1 MIPILFSADA
11 TSFNNNGLGALADCT
26 SCKVTEKRNGEYILT
41 MQYPLDGIHFKDI
54 QKSCIIWVKP
64 SDGANNQAF
73 RIYKTKKPIN
83 GIVTIEAEHISY
95 QLSMIP
101 TMPFTAESASAALQG
116 LKTNAAE
123 PCPFFFYTDKQ
134 TIATYT
140 QEQPAS
146 IRSRLGG
153 VSGSILDVYGGEYEF
168 DNYDVHLWA
177 NRGSDKGVT
186 IRYGKNLIDLKQE
199 ENIQNVVTGVVP
211 FFANEETLVTLPEK
225 VVESEYVDLY
235 PYPRTVILDLSSEWT
250 DEVPTVEQLRQRAQK
265 YIEDND
271 IGIPKVSIDVSF
283 IALWQTEEY
292 KDIAPLERVNLCDT
306 VTIKFE
312 KLGIEAKAKV
322 ISTEYDVL
330 RERYT
335 KIEVGDAKST
345 LATTIVNIDSTTNTK
360 IQTATSFLQKAIVHA
375 TDMITGGLGGYVYL
389 KPNADG
395 YPEEILIM
403 DSPDIETA
411 VNIWRWNKNG
421 LGFSSTGYTGQYGTA
436 ITSDGKI
443 VADYITAGTLNGDL
457 IQAGT
462 VNANALSAEAME
474 DLQLTHDYLPSN
486 KFSNR
491 SLWNTRFGDKVYFET
506 IEGKTYLV
514 LDGTEL
520 SSFSDIAWA
529 RIATNAVGNINFNVY
544 VKYHVDRSVAIS
556 TQRFYHVTYYNS
568 AQESGWINWWNL
580 SAQTLDTDR
589 DYTWNQNINIS
600 NIDSSME
607 STMFGLYFIP
617 GAKLY
622 LEELEI
628 TSLSG
633 TYVSAGMTFTSAGL
647 KIVTQE
653 IEGYGEHSYI
663 PYDAMANVDRWK
675 IVKALETDNPTVSHE
690 TITVDGT
697 SYDAIVIDGSNV
709 SPNYESGTYA
719 YLETDIIGSPSINC
733 KYHYQANIDIA
744 PATFTIIGYANG
756 ESSSG
761 QVEQIFYNF
770 VDAPNVIVAGT
781 DYTYDQTSTPSL
793 SIDYYRKKA
802 RMCFMFHSGA
812 KLYIYGLS
820 MTSPGNS
827 YKKASLSYTADGLD
841 SVVQNGSVIS
851 SINQSAEA
859 VTIEARKLNLTGDLT
874 LKGQFTAIDPTDT
887 SNYVDML
894 HGEIAVINQ
903 GETIFTIDANPL
915 IGSKAGIFFGNPEDT
930 SELYSHTHLDNEQV
944 STPGLMGYSTGDHQ
958 SDLSDVDT
966 SLVSEGT
973 ARFYGGISVS
983 SDPTQTSGVT
993 IINSFRNA
1001 TQFFGNVY
1009 NSSGGT
1015 QFVSDRRKKRNI
1027 VDLAVKRA
1035 RSFIMALKP
1044 VKYKFTKDIST
1055 SDRYHHG
1062 FIAQDVKKA
1071 MPEDWG
1077 LYCVNKENDFIGLRY
1092 DEFIADMIAVIQD
1105 HERRIQNLEDEL
1117 KRSKK

>member
-140 QEQPAS
+140 QDQPAS

-153 VSGSILDVYGGEYEF
+153 VSGSVLDVYGGEYEF

-306 VTIKFE
+306 VTIIFE

-345 LATTIVNIDSTTNTK
+345 LATTIVNIDSTTNSK
-360 IQTATSFLQKAIVHA
+360 IQSATSFLQKAIVHA

-421 LGFSSTGYTGQYGTA
+421 LGFSSNGYAGPYGTA
-436 ITSDGKI
+436 ITSDGQI

-462 VNANALSAEAME
+462 VNTSALSVEAQE
-474 DLQLTHDYLPSN
+474 DLQ
-486 KFSNR
+486 
-491 SLWNTRFGDKVYFET
+491 
-506 IEGKTYLV
+506 
-514 LDGTEL
+514 
-520 SSFSDIAWA
+520 
-529 RIATNAVGNINFNVY
+529 
-544 VKYHVDRSVAIS
+544 AI
-556 TQRFYHVTYYNS
+556 HN
-568 AQESGWINWWNL
+568 
-580 SAQTLDTDR
+580 
-589 DYTWNQNINIS
+589 
-600 NIDSSME
+600 
-607 STMFGLYFIP
+607 
-617 GAKLY
+617 
-622 LEELEI
+622 
-628 TSLSG
+628 
-633 TYVSAGMTFTSAGL
+633 
-647 KIVTQE
+647 
-653 IEGYGEHSYI
+653 YI
-663 PYDAMANVDRWK
+663 PYDILENRARWEINAK
-675 IVKALETDNPTVSHE
+675 DIQLVTASVGQQDFDHCLRMDGSDISVYNPNYQCQFKTDFAGKPTIIIE
-690 TITVDGT
+690 FDWFIWDTITIPTQQFFYIWYYNKDRS
-697 SYDAIVIDGSNV
+697 SYWTTYFNING
-709 SPNYESGTYA
+709 GTYNSGEV
-719 YLETDIIGSPSINC
+719 YHGRWEYTFSDTCDIETYVPRFGFRFLPGTVTYI
-733 KYHYQANIDIA
+733 ANLTITGTTGNYNKA
-744 PATFTIIGYANG
+744 VVTTTATGLNTMVR
-756 ESSSG
+756 SG
-761 QVEQIFYNF
+761 
-770 VDAPNVIVAGT
+770 NVISA
-781 DYTYDQTSTPSL
+781 
-793 SIDYYRKKA
+793 
-802 RMCFMFHSGA
+802 
-812 KLYIYGLS
+812 
-820 MTSPGNS
+820 
-827 YKKASLSYTADGLD
+827 
-841 SVVQNGSVIS
+841 
-851 SINQSAEA
+851 INQSAESVSISA
-859 VTIEARKLNLTGDLT
+859 NKINLTGDLS
-874 LKGQFTAIDPTDT
+874 LRGDFTSYNSDDNTDYCFIDSGDI
-887 SNYVDML
+887 SFFQNGVN
-894 HGEIAVINQ
+894 V
-903 GETIFTIDANPL
+903 FTISSQAIL
-915 IGSKAGIFFGNPEDT
+915 GQYAGIFFGDVEDPSSMADYT
-930 SELYSHTHLDNEQV
+930 YIEQNLV
-944 STPGLMGYSTGDHQ
+944 STPLVYCKANGEFDGLTGYTLISEQAARFKSITVDDIYVTGDQ
-958 SDLSDVDT
+958 QLGS
-966 SLVSEGT
+966 
-973 ARFYGGISVS
+973 
-983 SDPTQTSGVT
+983 
-993 IINSFRNA
+993 SFRGTVSFYSSVFNA
-1001 TQFFGNVY
+1001 G
-1009 NSSGGT
+1009 GGT
-1015 QFVSDRRKKRNI
+1015 EFISDRRKKRNI
-1027 VDLAVKRA
+1027 VDLAVKKA

-1077 LYCVNKENDFIGLRY
+1077 IYCENKDLDRIGLRY
-1092 DEFIADMIAVIQD
+1092 DEFIADMIVVIQD
-1105 HERRIQNLEDEL
+1105 HEKRIQKLEDAL

>member
-1 MIPILFSADA
+1 MIPILFSADS

-64 SDGANNQAF
+64 SDGANYQAF

-153 VSGSILDVYGGEYEF
+153 VSGSILDIYGGEYEF

-211 FFANEETLVTLPEK
+211 FFANEDTLVTLPEK

-283 IALWQTEEY
+283 IALWQTQEY

-306 VTIKFE
+306 VTIIFE

-360 IQTATSFLQKAIVHA
+360 IQTATSFLQKAIIHA

-389 KPNADG
+389 KPNANG

-421 LGFSSTGYTGQYGTA
+421 LGFSSNGYAGPYGTA
-436 ITSDGKI
+436 ITSDGQI

-462 VNANALSAEAME
+462 VNTSALSVEAQE
-474 DLQLTHDYLPSN
+474 DLQ
-486 KFSNR
+486 
-491 SLWNTRFGDKVYFET
+491 
-506 IEGKTYLV
+506 
-514 LDGTEL
+514 
-520 SSFSDIAWA
+520 
-529 RIATNAVGNINFNVY
+529 
-544 VKYHVDRSVAIS
+544 AI
-556 TQRFYHVTYYNS
+556 HN
-568 AQESGWINWWNL
+568 
-580 SAQTLDTDR
+580 
-589 DYTWNQNINIS
+589 
-600 NIDSSME
+600 
-607 STMFGLYFIP
+607 
-617 GAKLY
+617 
-622 LEELEI
+622 
-628 TSLSG
+628 
-633 TYVSAGMTFTSAGL
+633 
-647 KIVTQE
+647 
-653 IEGYGEHSYI
+653 YI
-663 PYDAMANVDRWK
+663 PYDVLENRARWEINAK
-675 IVKALETDNPTVSHE
+675 DIQLVSASVGQQDFDHCLRMDGSDISVYNPNYQCQFKTDFAGKPTIVIEFDWFIWD
-690 TITVDGT
+690 TITIPTQQFFYIWYYNKDRS
-697 SYDAIVIDGSNV
+697 SYWTTYFNIDG
-709 SPNYESGTYA
+709 GTYNSGEV
-719 YLETDIIGSPSINC
+719 YHGKWEYTFSDTCDIETYVPRFGFRFLPGTVTYIANLSITGTTGNYN
-733 KYHYQANIDIA
+733 KAVVTTT
-744 PATFTIIGYANG
+744 ATGLNTMVR
-756 ESSSG
+756 SG
-761 QVEQIFYNF
+761 
-770 VDAPNVIVAGT
+770 NVISA
-781 DYTYDQTSTPSL
+781 
-793 SIDYYRKKA
+793 
-802 RMCFMFHSGA
+802 
-812 KLYIYGLS
+812 
-820 MTSPGNS
+820 
-827 YKKASLSYTADGLD
+827 
-841 SVVQNGSVIS
+841 
-851 SINQSAEA
+851 INQSAESVSISA
-859 VTIEARKLNLTGDLT
+859 NKINLTGDLS
-874 LKGQFTAIDPTDT
+874 LRGDFTSYNSDDNTDYCFIDSGDI
-887 SNYVDML
+887 SFFQNGVN
-894 HGEIAVINQ
+894 V
-903 GETIFTIDANPL
+903 FTISSQAIL
-915 IGSKAGIFFGNPEDT
+915 GQYAGIFFGDVEDPSSMADYT
-930 SELYSHTHLDNEQV
+930 YIEQNLVCAPLVYCKANGDFDGLTGYTLISEQAARFKSITVDDIYV
-944 STPGLMGYSTGDHQ
+944 TGDQQLGSSFHG
-958 SDLSDVDT
+958 T
-966 SLVSEGT
+966 VS
-973 ARFYGGISVS
+973 FYASV
-983 SDPTQTSGVT
+983 
-993 IINSFRNA
+993 FNA
-1001 TQFFGNVY
+1001 
-1009 NSSGGT
+1009 SGGT
-1015 QFVSDRRKKRNI
+1015 EFISDRRKKRNI

-1077 LYCVNKENDFIGLRY
+1077 IYCENKDLDRIGLRY
-1092 DEFIADMIAVIQD
+1092 DEFIADMVAVIQD
-1105 HERRIQNLEDEL
+1105 HEKRIQKLEDAL

>member
-116 LKTNAAE
+116 LKINAAE

-168 DNYDVHLWA
+168 DNYNVHLWA
-177 NRGSDKGVT
+177 NRGSDNGVT

-211 FFANEETLVTLPEK
+211 FFANEDTLVTLPEK

-283 IALWQTEEY
+283 IALWQTQEY

-306 VTIKFE
+306 VTIIFE

-403 DSPDIETA
+403 DSPNIETA

-421 LGFSSTGYTGQYGTA
+421 LGFSSNGYAGPYGTA
-436 ITSDGKI
+436 ITSDGQI

-462 VNANALSAEAME
+462 VNTSALSVEAQE
-474 DLQLTHDYLPSN
+474 DLQ
-486 KFSNR
+486 
-491 SLWNTRFGDKVYFET
+491 
-506 IEGKTYLV
+506 
-514 LDGTEL
+514 
-520 SSFSDIAWA
+520 
-529 RIATNAVGNINFNVY
+529 
-544 VKYHVDRSVAIS
+544 AI
-556 TQRFYHVTYYNS
+556 
-568 AQESGWINWWNL
+568 
-580 SAQTLDTDR
+580 
-589 DYTWNQNINIS
+589 
-600 NIDSSME
+600 
-607 STMFGLYFIP
+607 
-617 GAKLY
+617 
-622 LEELEI
+622 
-628 TSLSG
+628 
-633 TYVSAGMTFTSAGL
+633 
-647 KIVTQE
+647 
-653 IEGYGEHSYI
+653 HSYI
-663 PYDAMANVDRWK
+663 PYDVLENRARWEINAK
-675 IVKALETDNPTVSHE
+675 DIQLVSASVGQQDFDHCLRMDGSDISVYNPNYQCQFKTDFAGKPTIVIEFDWFICD
-690 TITVDGT
+690 TITIPTQQFFYIWYYNKDRS
-697 SYDAIVIDGSNV
+697 SYWTTYFNIDG
-709 SPNYESGTYA
+709 GTYNSGEVHHVKWE
-719 YLETDIIGSPSINC
+719 YTFSDTCDIETYVPRFGFRFLPGTVTYIANLSITGTTGNYN
-733 KYHYQANIDIA
+733 KAVVTTT
-744 PATFTIIGYANG
+744 ATGLNTMVR
-756 ESSSG
+756 SG
-761 QVEQIFYNF
+761 
-770 VDAPNVIVAGT
+770 NVISA
-781 DYTYDQTSTPSL
+781 
-793 SIDYYRKKA
+793 
-802 RMCFMFHSGA
+802 
-812 KLYIYGLS
+812 
-820 MTSPGNS
+820 
-827 YKKASLSYTADGLD
+827 
-841 SVVQNGSVIS
+841 
-851 SINQSAEA
+851 INQSAESVSISA
-859 VTIEARKLNLTGDLT
+859 NKINLTGDLS
-874 LKGQFTAIDPTDT
+874 LRGDFTSYNSDDNTDYCFIDSGDI
-887 SNYVDML
+887 SFFQNGVN
-894 HGEIAVINQ
+894 V
-903 GETIFTIDANPL
+903 FTISSQAIL
-915 IGSKAGIFFGNPEDT
+915 GQYAGIFFGDVEDPSSMADYT
-930 SELYSHTHLDNEQV
+930 YIEQNLV
-944 STPGLMGYSTGDHQ
+944 STPLVYCKANGEFQGVTGYTLISEQAARFKSITVDDIYVTGDQ
-958 SDLSDVDT
+958 QLGS
-966 SLVSEGT
+966 
-973 ARFYGGISVS
+973 
-983 SDPTQTSGVT
+983 
-993 IINSFRNA
+993 SFRGTVSFYASVFNA
-1001 TQFFGNVY
+1001 G
-1009 NSSGGT
+1009 GGT
-1015 QFVSDRRKKRNI
+1015 EFISDRRKKRNI
-1027 VDLAVKRA
+1027 VDLAVKKA

-1055 SDRYHHG
+1055 SNRYHHG

-1077 LYCVNKENDFIGLRY
+1077 LYCENKELDRIGLRY

-1105 HERRIQNLEDEL
+1105 HERRIQKLEDEL

>member
-41 MQYPLDGIHFKDI
+41 MQYPLNGIHFKDI

-306 VTIKFE
+306 VTIIFE

-322 ISTEYDVL
+322 ISIEYDVL

-403 DSPDIETA
+403 DSPNIETA

-421 LGFSSTGYTGQYGTA
+421 LGFSSNGYAGPYGTA
-436 ITSDGKI
+436 ITSDGQI

-462 VNANALSAEAME
+462 VNTSALSVEAQE
-474 DLQLTHDYLPSN
+474 DLQ
-486 KFSNR
+486 
-491 SLWNTRFGDKVYFET
+491 
-506 IEGKTYLV
+506 
-514 LDGTEL
+514 
-520 SSFSDIAWA
+520 
-529 RIATNAVGNINFNVY
+529 
-544 VKYHVDRSVAIS
+544 AI
-556 TQRFYHVTYYNS
+556 HN
-568 AQESGWINWWNL
+568 
-580 SAQTLDTDR
+580 
-589 DYTWNQNINIS
+589 
-600 NIDSSME
+600 
-607 STMFGLYFIP
+607 
-617 GAKLY
+617 
-622 LEELEI
+622 
-628 TSLSG
+628 
-633 TYVSAGMTFTSAGL
+633 
-647 KIVTQE
+647 
-653 IEGYGEHSYI
+653 YI
-663 PYDAMANVDRWK
+663 PYDILENRARWEINAK
-675 IVKALETDNPTVSHE
+675 DIQLVSASVGQQDFDHCLRMDGSDISVYNPNYQCQFKTDFAGKPTIVIEFDWFIWD
-690 TITVDGT
+690 TITIPTQQFFYIWFYNKDRS
-697 SYDAIVIDGSNV
+697 SYWTTYFNIDG
-709 SPNYESGTYA
+709 GTYNSGEV
-719 YLETDIIGSPSINC
+719 YHVKWEHTFSDTCDIETYVPRFGFRFLPGTVTYIANLSITGTTGNYN
-733 KYHYQANIDIA
+733 KAVVTTT
-744 PATFTIIGYANG
+744 ATGLNTMVR
-756 ESSSG
+756 SG
-761 QVEQIFYNF
+761 
-770 VDAPNVIVAGT
+770 NVISA
-781 DYTYDQTSTPSL
+781 
-793 SIDYYRKKA
+793 
-802 RMCFMFHSGA
+802 
-812 KLYIYGLS
+812 
-820 MTSPGNS
+820 
-827 YKKASLSYTADGLD
+827 
-841 SVVQNGSVIS
+841 
-851 SINQSAEA
+851 INQSAESVSISA
-859 VTIEARKLNLTGDLT
+859 NKINLTGDLS
-874 LKGQFTAIDPTDT
+874 LRGDFTSYNSDDNTDYCFIDSGDI
-887 SNYVDML
+887 SFFQNGVN
-894 HGEIAVINQ
+894 V
-903 GETIFTIDANPL
+903 FTISSQAIL
-915 IGSKAGIFFGNPEDT
+915 GQYAGIFFGDVEDPSSMADYT
-930 SELYSHTHLDNEQV
+930 YIEQNLV
-944 STPGLMGYSTGDHQ
+944 STPLVYCKANGEFESETGYTLICEQ
-958 SDLSDVDT
+958 A
-966 SLVSEGT
+966 
-973 ARFYGGISVS
+973 ARFKSITVDDIY
-983 SDPTQTSGVT
+983 VT
-993 IINSFRNA
+993 GNQQLGSSFRGTVSFYSSVFNA
-1001 TQFFGNVY
+1001 G
-1009 NSSGGT
+1009 GGT
-1015 QFVSDRRKKRNI
+1015 EFISDRRKKRNI
-1027 VDLAVKRA
+1027 VDLAVKKA

-1044 VKYKFTKDIST
+1044 VKYKFTKDIS
-1055 SDRYHHG
+1055 SSNRYHHG

-1077 LYCVNKENDFIGLRY
+1077 IYCENKELDRIGLRY

-1105 HERRIQNLEDEL
+1105 HEKRIQKLEDAL

>member
-1 MIPILFSADA
+1 MIPILFSADT

-73 RIYKTKKPIN
+73 RIYKIKKPIN

-101 TMPFTAESASAALQG
+101 AMPFTAESASAALQG

-123 PCPFFFYTDKQ
+123 SCPFFFYTDKQ

-211 FFANEETLVTLPEK
+211 FFANEDTLVTLPEK

-265 YIEDND
+265 YIDDND

-292 KDIAPLERVNLCDT
+292 KDIAPLERIKLCDT
-306 VTIKFE
+306 VTVIFE

-322 ISTEYDVL
+322 IATEYDVL

-360 IQTATSFLQKAIVHA
+360 IQTATSYLQKAIVHA

-421 LGFSSTGYTGQYGTA
+421 LGFSSNGYAGAYGTA
-436 ITSDGKI
+436 ITSDGQI

-462 VNANALSAEAME
+462 VNTSALSVEAQE
-474 DLQLTHDYLPSN
+474 DLQ
-486 KFSNR
+486 
-491 SLWNTRFGDKVYFET
+491 
-506 IEGKTYLV
+506 
-514 LDGTEL
+514 
-520 SSFSDIAWA
+520 
-529 RIATNAVGNINFNVY
+529 
-544 VKYHVDRSVAIS
+544 AI
-556 TQRFYHVTYYNS
+556 HN
-568 AQESGWINWWNL
+568 
-580 SAQTLDTDR
+580 
-589 DYTWNQNINIS
+589 
-600 NIDSSME
+600 
-607 STMFGLYFIP
+607 
-617 GAKLY
+617 
-622 LEELEI
+622 
-628 TSLSG
+628 
-633 TYVSAGMTFTSAGL
+633 
-647 KIVTQE
+647 
-653 IEGYGEHSYI
+653 YI
-663 PYDAMANVDRWK
+663 PYDILENRARWEINAK
-675 IVKALETDNPTVSHE
+675 DIQLVTASVGQQDFDHCLRMDGSDISVYNPNYQCQFKTDFAGKPTIVIEFDWFIWD
-690 TITVDGT
+690 TITIPTQQFFYIWYYNKDRS
-697 SYDAIVIDGSNV
+697 SYWTTYFNIDG
-709 SPNYESGTYA
+709 GTYNSGEV
-719 YLETDIIGSPSINC
+719 YHGRWEYTFSDTCDIETYVPRFGFRFLPGTVTYIANLSITGTTGNYN
-733 KYHYQANIDIA
+733 KAVVTTT
-744 PATFTIIGYANG
+744 ATGLNTMVR
-756 ESSSG
+756 SG
-761 QVEQIFYNF
+761 
-770 VDAPNVIVAGT
+770 NVISA
-781 DYTYDQTSTPSL
+781 
-793 SIDYYRKKA
+793 
-802 RMCFMFHSGA
+802 
-812 KLYIYGLS
+812 
-820 MTSPGNS
+820 
-827 YKKASLSYTADGLD
+827 
-841 SVVQNGSVIS
+841 
-851 SINQSAEA
+851 INQSAESVSISA
-859 VTIEARKLNLTGDLT
+859 NKINLTGDLS
-874 LKGQFTAIDPTDT
+874 LRGDFTSYNSDDNTDYCFIDSGDI
-887 SNYVDML
+887 SFFQNGVN
-894 HGEIAVINQ
+894 V
-903 GETIFTIDANPL
+903 FTISSQAIL
-915 IGSKAGIFFGNPEDT
+915 GQYAGIFFGDVEDPSSMADYT
-930 SELYSHTHLDNEQV
+930 YIEQNLV
-944 STPGLMGYSTGDHQ
+944 STPLVYCKANGEFQGETGYTLICEQ
-958 SDLSDVDT
+958 A
-966 SLVSEGT
+966 
-973 ARFYGGISVS
+973 ARFKSITVDDIY
-983 SDPTQTSGVT
+983 VT
-993 IINSFRNA
+993 GNQQLGSSFRGTVSFYSSVFNA
-1001 TQFFGNVY
+1001 G
-1009 NSSGGT
+1009 GGT
-1015 QFVSDRRKKRNI
+1015 EFISDRRKKRNI
-1027 VDLAVKRA
+1027 VDLAVKKA

-1055 SDRYHHG
+1055 SNRYHHG

-1077 LYCVNKENDFIGLRY
+1077 IYCENKELDRIGLRY

-1105 HERRIQNLEDEL
+1105 HEKRIQKLEEEL

>member
-54 QKSCIIWVKP
+54 QKSCIILVKP

-73 RIYKTKKPIN
+73 RVYKTKKPIN

-211 FFANEETLVTLPEK
+211 FFANEDTLVTLPEK
-225 VVESEYVDLY
+225 VVESEYVNLY

-306 VTIKFE
+306 VTIIFE

-360 IQTATSFLQKAIVHA
+360 IQTATSFLQKAIIHA

-389 KPNADG
+389 KPNANG

-421 LGFSSTGYTGQYGTA
+421 LGFSSNGYSGPYGTA
-436 ITSDGKI
+436 ITSDGQI

-462 VNANALSAEAME
+462 VNTSALSVEAQE
-474 DLQLTHDYLPSN
+474 DLQ
-486 KFSNR
+486 
-491 SLWNTRFGDKVYFET
+491 
-506 IEGKTYLV
+506 
-514 LDGTEL
+514 
-520 SSFSDIAWA
+520 
-529 RIATNAVGNINFNVY
+529 
-544 VKYHVDRSVAIS
+544 AI
-556 TQRFYHVTYYNS
+556 HN
-568 AQESGWINWWNL
+568 
-580 SAQTLDTDR
+580 
-589 DYTWNQNINIS
+589 
-600 NIDSSME
+600 
-607 STMFGLYFIP
+607 
-617 GAKLY
+617 
-622 LEELEI
+622 
-628 TSLSG
+628 
-633 TYVSAGMTFTSAGL
+633 
-647 KIVTQE
+647 
-653 IEGYGEHSYI
+653 YI
-663 PYDAMANVDRWK
+663 PYDILENRARWEINAK
-675 IVKALETDNPTVSHE
+675 DIQLVSASVGQQDFDHCLRMDGSDISVYNPNYQCQFKTDFAGKPTIVIEFDWFIWD
-690 TITVDGT
+690 TITIPTQQFFYIWFYNKDRS
-697 SYDAIVIDGSNV
+697 SYWTTYFNIDG
-709 SPNYESGTYA
+709 GTYNSGEV
-719 YLETDIIGSPSINC
+719 YHVKWEYTFSDTCDIETYVPRFGFRFLPGTVTYIANLSITGTTGNYN
-733 KYHYQANIDIA
+733 KAVVTTT
-744 PATFTIIGYANG
+744 ATGLNTMVR
-756 ESSSG
+756 SG
-761 QVEQIFYNF
+761 
-770 VDAPNVIVAGT
+770 NVISA
-781 DYTYDQTSTPSL
+781 
-793 SIDYYRKKA
+793 
-802 RMCFMFHSGA
+802 
-812 KLYIYGLS
+812 
-820 MTSPGNS
+820 
-827 YKKASLSYTADGLD
+827 
-841 SVVQNGSVIS
+841 
-851 SINQSAEA
+851 INQSAESVSISA
-859 VTIEARKLNLTGDLT
+859 NKINLTGDLS
-874 LKGQFTAIDPTDT
+874 LRGDFTSYNSDDNTDYCFID
-887 SNYVDML
+887 SGDMSFFQN
-894 HGEIAVINQ
+894 GVNV
-903 GETIFTIDANPL
+903 FTISSQAIL
-915 IGSKAGIFFGNPEDT
+915 GQYAGIFFGDVEDPSSMADYT
-930 SELYSHTHLDNEQV
+930 YIEQNLV
-944 STPGLMGYSTGDHQ
+944 STPLVYCKANGEFEGVTGYTLICEQAARFKSITVDDIYVTGDQ
-958 SDLSDVDT
+958 QLGS
-966 SLVSEGT
+966 
-973 ARFYGGISVS
+973 
-983 SDPTQTSGVT
+983 
-993 IINSFRNA
+993 SFRGTVSFYASVFNA
-1001 TQFFGNVY
+1001 
-1009 NSSGGT
+1009 SGGT
-1015 QFVSDRRKKRNI
+1015 EFISDRRKKRNI

-1055 SDRYHHG
+1055 SNRYHHG

-1077 LYCVNKENDFIGLRY
+1077 IYCENKDFDRICLRY
-1092 DEFIADMIAVIQD
+1092 DEFIADMVAVIQD
-1105 HERRIQNLEDEL
+1105 HEKRIQKLEDDL

>member
-54 QKSCIIWVKP
+54 QKSCIILVKP

-73 RIYKTKKPIN
+73 RVYKTKKPIN

-186 IRYGKNLIDLKQE
+186 IRYGKNLTDLKQE

-211 FFANEETLVTLPEK
+211 FFANEDTLVTLPEK

-283 IALWQTEEY
+283 IALWQTQEY

-306 VTIKFE
+306 VTIIFE

-360 IQTATSFLQKAIVHA
+360 IQTATSFLQKAIIHA

-389 KPNADG
+389 KPNANG

-421 LGFSSTGYTGQYGTA
+421 LGFSSNGYAGPYGTA
-436 ITSDGKI
+436 ITSDGQI

-462 VNANALSAEAME
+462 VNTSALSVEAQE
-474 DLQLTHDYLPSN
+474 DLQ
-486 KFSNR
+486 
-491 SLWNTRFGDKVYFET
+491 
-506 IEGKTYLV
+506 
-514 LDGTEL
+514 
-520 SSFSDIAWA
+520 
-529 RIATNAVGNINFNVY
+529 
-544 VKYHVDRSVAIS
+544 AI
-556 TQRFYHVTYYNS
+556 HN
-568 AQESGWINWWNL
+568 
-580 SAQTLDTDR
+580 
-589 DYTWNQNINIS
+589 
-600 NIDSSME
+600 
-607 STMFGLYFIP
+607 
-617 GAKLY
+617 
-622 LEELEI
+622 
-628 TSLSG
+628 
-633 TYVSAGMTFTSAGL
+633 
-647 KIVTQE
+647 
-653 IEGYGEHSYI
+653 YI
-663 PYDAMANVDRWK
+663 PYDILENRARWEINAK
-675 IVKALETDNPTVSHE
+675 DIQLVSASVGQQDFDHCLRMDGSDISVYNPNYQCQFKTDFAGKPTIVIEFDWFIWD
-690 TITVDGT
+690 TITISTQQFFYIWYYNKDRS
-697 SYDAIVIDGSNV
+697 SYWTTYFNIDG
-709 SPNYESGTYA
+709 GTYNSGEV
-719 YLETDIIGSPSINC
+719 YHVRWEYTFSDTCDIETYVPRFGFRFLPGTVTYIANLSITGTTGNYN
-733 KYHYQANIDIA
+733 KAVVTTT
-744 PATFTIIGYANG
+744 ATGLNTMVR
-756 ESSSG
+756 SG
-761 QVEQIFYNF
+761 
-770 VDAPNVIVAGT
+770 NVISA
-781 DYTYDQTSTPSL
+781 
-793 SIDYYRKKA
+793 
-802 RMCFMFHSGA
+802 
-812 KLYIYGLS
+812 
-820 MTSPGNS
+820 
-827 YKKASLSYTADGLD
+827 
-841 SVVQNGSVIS
+841 
-851 SINQSAEA
+851 INQSAESISISA
-859 VTIEARKLNLTGDLT
+859 NKINLTGDLS
-874 LKGQFTAIDPTDT
+874 LRGDFTSYNSDDDTDYCFIDSGDI
-887 SNYVDML
+887 SFFQNGVN
-894 HGEIAVINQ
+894 V
-903 GETIFTIDANPL
+903 FTISSQAIL
-915 IGSKAGIFFGNPEDT
+915 GQYAGIFFGDVEDPSSMADYT
-930 SELYSHTHLDNEQV
+930 YIEQNLV
-944 STPGLMGYSTGDHQ
+944 STPLVYCKANGEFEGVTGYT
-958 SDLSDVDT
+958 LI
-966 SLVSEGT
+966 SEQA
-973 ARFYGGISVS
+973 ARFKSITVDDIY
-983 SDPTQTSGVT
+983 VT
-993 IINSFRNA
+993 GNQQLGSSFRGTVSFYSSVFNA
-1001 TQFFGNVY
+1001 
-1009 NSSGGT
+1009 SGGT
-1015 QFVSDRRKKRNI
+1015 EFISDRRKKRNI

-1077 LYCVNKENDFIGLRY
+1077 IYCENKDLDRIGLRY
-1092 DEFIADMIAVIQD
+1092 DEFIADMVAVIQD
-1105 HERRIQNLEDEL
+1105 HEKRIQKLEDEL

>member
-123 PCPFFFYTDKQ
+123 PCPFFFLTDKQ

-177 NRGSDKGVT
+177 NRGFDKGVT

-306 VTIKFE
+306 VTIIFE

-360 IQTATSFLQKAIVHA
+360 IQTATSFLQKAIIHA

-389 KPNADG
+389 KPNANG

-403 DSPDIETA
+403 DSPNIETA

-421 LGFSSTGYTGQYGTA
+421 LGFSSNGYAGTYGTA
-436 ITSDGKI
+436 ITSDGQI

-462 VNANALSAEAME
+462 VNTSALSVEAQE
-474 DLQLTHDYLPSN
+474 DLQ
-486 KFSNR
+486 
-491 SLWNTRFGDKVYFET
+491 
-506 IEGKTYLV
+506 
-514 LDGTEL
+514 
-520 SSFSDIAWA
+520 
-529 RIATNAVGNINFNVY
+529 
-544 VKYHVDRSVAIS
+544 AI
-556 TQRFYHVTYYNS
+556 HN
-568 AQESGWINWWNL
+568 
-580 SAQTLDTDR
+580 
-589 DYTWNQNINIS
+589 
-600 NIDSSME
+600 
-607 STMFGLYFIP
+607 
-617 GAKLY
+617 
-622 LEELEI
+622 
-628 TSLSG
+628 
-633 TYVSAGMTFTSAGL
+633 
-647 KIVTQE
+647 
-653 IEGYGEHSYI
+653 YI
-663 PYDAMANVDRWK
+663 PYDILENRARWEINAK
-675 IVKALETDNPTVSHE
+675 DIQLVSASVGQQDFDHCLRMDGSDISVYNPNYQCQFKTDFAGKPTIVIEFDWFIWD
-690 TITVDGT
+690 TITIPTQQFFYIWFYNKDRS
-697 SYDAIVIDGSNV
+697 SYWTTYFNIDG
-709 SPNYESGTYA
+709 GTYNSGEV
-719 YLETDIIGSPSINC
+719 YHVKWEYTFSDTCDIETYVPRFGFRFLPGTVTYIANLSITGTTGNYN
-733 KYHYQANIDIA
+733 KAVVTTT
-744 PATFTIIGYANG
+744 ATGLNTMVR
-756 ESSSG
+756 SG
-761 QVEQIFYNF
+761 
-770 VDAPNVIVAGT
+770 NVISA
-781 DYTYDQTSTPSL
+781 
-793 SIDYYRKKA
+793 
-802 RMCFMFHSGA
+802 
-812 KLYIYGLS
+812 
-820 MTSPGNS
+820 
-827 YKKASLSYTADGLD
+827 
-841 SVVQNGSVIS
+841 
-851 SINQSAEA
+851 INQSAESVSISA
-859 VTIEARKLNLTGDLT
+859 NKINLTGDLS
-874 LKGQFTAIDPTDT
+874 LRGDFTSYNSDDNTDYCFIDSGDI
-887 SNYVDML
+887 SFFQNGVN
-894 HGEIAVINQ
+894 V
-903 GETIFTIDANPL
+903 FTISSQAIL
-915 IGSKAGIFFGNPEDT
+915 GQYAGIFFGDVEDPSSMADYT
-930 SELYSHTHLDNEQV
+930 YIEQNLV
-944 STPGLMGYSTGDHQ
+944 STPLVYCKANGEFEGVTGYTLICEQAARFKSITVDDIYVTGDQ
-958 SDLSDVDT
+958 QLGS
-966 SLVSEGT
+966 
-973 ARFYGGISVS
+973 
-983 SDPTQTSGVT
+983 
-993 IINSFRNA
+993 SFRGTVSFYASVFNA
-1001 TQFFGNVY
+1001 
-1009 NSSGGT
+1009 SGGT
-1015 QFVSDRRKKRNI
+1015 EFISDRRKKRNI

-1055 SDRYHHG
+1055 SNRYHHG

-1077 LYCVNKENDFIGLRY
+1077 IYCENKDLDRIGLRY
-1092 DEFIADMIAVIQD
+1092 DEFIADMVAVIQD
-1105 HERRIQNLEDEL
+1105 HEKRIQKLEDEL

>member
-41 MQYPLDGIHFKDI
+41 MQYPLNGIHFKDI

-306 VTIKFE
+306 VTIIFE

-322 ISTEYDVL
+322 ISIEYDVL

-360 IQTATSFLQKAIVHA
+360 IQTATSFLQKAIIHA

-389 KPNADG
+389 KPNANG

-421 LGFSSTGYTGQYGTA
+421 LGFSSNGYAGPYGTA
-436 ITSDGKI
+436 ITSDGQI

-462 VNANALSAEAME
+462 VNTSALSVEAQE
-474 DLQLTHDYLPSN
+474 DLQ
-486 KFSNR
+486 
-491 SLWNTRFGDKVYFET
+491 
-506 IEGKTYLV
+506 
-514 LDGTEL
+514 
-520 SSFSDIAWA
+520 
-529 RIATNAVGNINFNVY
+529 
-544 VKYHVDRSVAIS
+544 AI
-556 TQRFYHVTYYNS
+556 HN
-568 AQESGWINWWNL
+568 
-580 SAQTLDTDR
+580 
-589 DYTWNQNINIS
+589 
-600 NIDSSME
+600 
-607 STMFGLYFIP
+607 
-617 GAKLY
+617 
-622 LEELEI
+622 
-628 TSLSG
+628 
-633 TYVSAGMTFTSAGL
+633 
-647 KIVTQE
+647 
-653 IEGYGEHSYI
+653 YI
-663 PYDAMANVDRWK
+663 PYDILENRARWEINAK
-675 IVKALETDNPTVSHE
+675 DIQLVTASVGQQDFDHCLRMDGSDISVYNPNYQCQFKTDFAGKPTIVIEFDWFIWD
-690 TITVDGT
+690 TITIPTQQFFYIWFYNKDRS
-697 SYDAIVIDGSNV
+697 SYWTTYFNIDG
-709 SPNYESGTYA
+709 GTYNSGEV
-719 YLETDIIGSPSINC
+719 YHVKWEHTFSDTCDIETYVPRFGFRFLPGTVTYIANLSITGTTGNYN
-733 KYHYQANIDIA
+733 KAVVTTT
-744 PATFTIIGYANG
+744 ATGLNTMVR
-756 ESSSG
+756 SG
-761 QVEQIFYNF
+761 
-770 VDAPNVIVAGT
+770 NVISA
-781 DYTYDQTSTPSL
+781 
-793 SIDYYRKKA
+793 
-802 RMCFMFHSGA
+802 
-812 KLYIYGLS
+812 
-820 MTSPGNS
+820 
-827 YKKASLSYTADGLD
+827 
-841 SVVQNGSVIS
+841 
-851 SINQSAEA
+851 INQSAESVSISA
-859 VTIEARKLNLTGDLT
+859 NKINLTGDLS
-874 LKGQFTAIDPTDT
+874 LRGDFTSYNSDDNTDYCFIDSGDI
-887 SNYVDML
+887 SFFQNGVN
-894 HGEIAVINQ
+894 V
-903 GETIFTIDANPL
+903 FTISSQAIL
-915 IGSKAGIFFGNPEDT
+915 GQYAGIFFGDVEDPSSMADYT
-930 SELYSHTHLDNEQV
+930 YIEQNLV
-944 STPGLMGYSTGDHQ
+944 STPLVYCKANGEFESETGYTLICEQ
-958 SDLSDVDT
+958 A
-966 SLVSEGT
+966 
-973 ARFYGGISVS
+973 ARFKSITVDDIY
-983 SDPTQTSGVT
+983 VT
-993 IINSFRNA
+993 GNQQLGSSFRGTVSFYSSVFNA
-1001 TQFFGNVY
+1001 A
-1009 NSSGGT
+1009 GGT
-1015 QFVSDRRKKRNI
+1015 EFISDRRKKRNI
-1027 VDLAVKRA
+1027 VDLAVKKA

-1044 VKYKFTKDIST
+1044 VKYKFTKDISK

-1077 LYCVNKENDFIGLRY
+1077 IYCENKDLDRIGLRY
-1092 DEFIADMIAVIQD
+1092 DEFIADMIVVIQD
-1105 HERRIQNLEDEL
+1105 HEKRIQKLEDEL

>member
-101 TMPFTAESASAALQG
+101 VMPFTAESASAALQG

-211 FFANEETLVTLPEK
+211 FFANEDTLVTLPEK

-306 VTIKFE
+306 VTIIFE

-421 LGFSSTGYTGQYGTA
+421 LGFSSNGYAGPYGTA
-436 ITSDGKI
+436 ITSDGQI

-462 VNANALSAEAME
+462 VNTSALSVEAQE
-474 DLQLTHDYLPSN
+474 DLQ
-486 KFSNR
+486 
-491 SLWNTRFGDKVYFET
+491 
-506 IEGKTYLV
+506 
-514 LDGTEL
+514 
-520 SSFSDIAWA
+520 
-529 RIATNAVGNINFNVY
+529 
-544 VKYHVDRSVAIS
+544 AI
-556 TQRFYHVTYYNS
+556 HN
-568 AQESGWINWWNL
+568 
-580 SAQTLDTDR
+580 
-589 DYTWNQNINIS
+589 
-600 NIDSSME
+600 
-607 STMFGLYFIP
+607 
-617 GAKLY
+617 
-622 LEELEI
+622 
-628 TSLSG
+628 
-633 TYVSAGMTFTSAGL
+633 
-647 KIVTQE
+647 
-653 IEGYGEHSYI
+653 YI
-663 PYDAMANVDRWK
+663 PYDILENRARWEINAK
-675 IVKALETDNPTVSHE
+675 DIQLVTASVGQQDFDHCLRMDGSDISVYNPNYQCQFKTDFAGKPTIVIEFDWFIWD
-690 TITVDGT
+690 TITIPTQQFFYIWYYNKDRS
-697 SYDAIVIDGSNV
+697 SYWTTYFNIDG
-709 SPNYESGTYA
+709 GTYNSGEV
-719 YLETDIIGSPSINC
+719 YHGRWEYTFSDTCDIETYVPRFGFRFLPGTVTYIANLSITGTTGNYN
-733 KYHYQANIDIA
+733 KAVVTTT
-744 PATFTIIGYANG
+744 ATGLNTMVR
-756 ESSSG
+756 SG
-761 QVEQIFYNF
+761 
-770 VDAPNVIVAGT
+770 NVISA
-781 DYTYDQTSTPSL
+781 
-793 SIDYYRKKA
+793 
-802 RMCFMFHSGA
+802 
-812 KLYIYGLS
+812 
-820 MTSPGNS
+820 
-827 YKKASLSYTADGLD
+827 
-841 SVVQNGSVIS
+841 
-851 SINQSAEA
+851 INQSAESVSISA
-859 VTIEARKLNLTGDLT
+859 NKINLTGDLS
-874 LKGQFTAIDPTDT
+874 LRGDFTSYNSDDDTDYCFIDSGDI
-887 SNYVDML
+887 SFFQNGVN
-894 HGEIAVINQ
+894 V
-903 GETIFTIDANPL
+903 FTISSQAIL
-915 IGSKAGIFFGNPEDT
+915 GQYAGIFFGDVEDPSSMADYT
-930 SELYSHTHLDNEQV
+930 YIEQNLV
-944 STPGLMGYSTGDHQ
+944 STPLVYCKANGEFDGLTGYT
-958 SDLSDVDT
+958 LI
-966 SLVSEGT
+966 SEQA
-973 ARFYGGISVS
+973 ARFKSITVDDIY
-983 SDPTQTSGVT
+983 VT
-993 IINSFRNA
+993 GNQQLGSSFRGTVSFYASVFNA
-1001 TQFFGNVY
+1001 A
-1009 NSSGGT
+1009 GGT
-1015 QFVSDRRKKRNI
+1015 EFISDRRKKRNI
-1027 VDLAVKRA
+1027 VDLAVKKA
-1035 RSFIMALKP
+1035 RSFIMSLKP

-1077 LYCVNKENDFIGLRY
+1077 IYCENKDLDRIGLRY

-1105 HERRIQNLEDEL
+1105 HEKRIQKLEDAL

>member
-123 PCPFFFYTDKQ
+123 PCPFFFFTDKQ

-211 FFANEETLVTLPEK
+211 FFANEDTLVTLPEK

-345 LATTIVNIDSTTNTK
+345 LATTIVNIDSTTNSK
-360 IQTATSFLQKAIVHA
+360 IQSATSYLQKAIVHA

-421 LGFSSTGYTGQYGTA
+421 LGFSSNGYAGPYGTA
-436 ITSDGKI
+436 ITSDGQI

-457 IQAGT
+457 IKAGT
-462 VNANALSAEAME
+462 VNTSALSVEAQE
-474 DLQLTHDYLPSN
+474 DLQ
-486 KFSNR
+486 
-491 SLWNTRFGDKVYFET
+491 
-506 IEGKTYLV
+506 
-514 LDGTEL
+514 
-520 SSFSDIAWA
+520 
-529 RIATNAVGNINFNVY
+529 
-544 VKYHVDRSVAIS
+544 AI
-556 TQRFYHVTYYNS
+556 HN
-568 AQESGWINWWNL
+568 
-580 SAQTLDTDR
+580 
-589 DYTWNQNINIS
+589 
-600 NIDSSME
+600 
-607 STMFGLYFIP
+607 
-617 GAKLY
+617 
-622 LEELEI
+622 
-628 TSLSG
+628 
-633 TYVSAGMTFTSAGL
+633 
-647 KIVTQE
+647 
-653 IEGYGEHSYI
+653 YI
-663 PYDAMANVDRWK
+663 PYDILENRSRWEINAK
-675 IVKALETDNPTVSHE
+675 DIQLVTASVGQQDFDHCLRMDGSDISVYNPNYQCQFKTDFAGKPTIVIEFDWFIWD
-690 TITVDGT
+690 TITIPTQQFFYIWYYNKDRS
-697 SYDAIVIDGSNV
+697 SYWTTYFNIDG
-709 SPNYESGTYA
+709 GTY
-719 YLETDIIGSPSINC
+719 N
-733 KYHYQANIDIA
+733 
-744 PATFTIIGYANG
+744 
-756 ESSSG
+756 SG
-761 QVEQIFYNF
+761 QVYHSRWEYTFSDTCDIEVYIPRFGFRFLPGTVTYIANLTITGTTGNYNKS
-770 VDAPNVIVAGT
+770 VVTTTATGLNTMVRSGNVISA
-781 DYTYDQTSTPSL
+781 
-793 SIDYYRKKA
+793 
-802 RMCFMFHSGA
+802 
-812 KLYIYGLS
+812 
-820 MTSPGNS
+820 
-827 YKKASLSYTADGLD
+827 
-841 SVVQNGSVIS
+841 
-851 SINQSAEA
+851 INQSAESVSISA
-859 VTIEARKLNLTGDLT
+859 NKINLTGDLS
-874 LKGQFTAIDPTDT
+874 LRGDFTSYNTDDNTDYCFIDSGDI
-887 SNYVDML
+887 SFFQNGVN
-894 HGEIAVINQ
+894 V
-903 GETIFTIDANPL
+903 FTISSQAIL
-915 IGSKAGIFFGNPEDT
+915 GQYAGIFFGDVEDPSSMADYT
-930 SELYSHTHLDNEQV
+930 YIEQN
-944 STPGLMGYSTGDHQ
+944 
-958 SDLSDVDT
+958 
-966 SLVSEGT
+966 LVSAPLVYCKANGEFDGLT
-973 ARFYGGISVS
+973 GYTLISEQSARFKSITVDDIY
-983 SDPTQTSGVT
+983 VT
-993 IINSFRNA
+993 GNQQLGSSFRGTVSFYSSVFNA
-1001 TQFFGNVY
+1001 N
-1009 NSSGGT
+1009 GGT
-1015 QFVSDRRKKRNI
+1015 VFVSDRRKKRNI
-1027 VDLAVKRA
+1027 VDLAVKKA

-1077 LYCVNKENDFIGLRY
+1077 IYCENKDLEQIGLRY

>member
-54 QKSCIIWVKP
+54 QKSCIILVKP

-73 RIYKTKKPIN
+73 RVYKTKKPIN

-186 IRYGKNLIDLKQE
+186 IRYGKNLTDLKQE

-211 FFANEETLVTLPEK
+211 FFANEDTLVTLPEK

-283 IALWQTEEY
+283 IALWQTQEY

-306 VTIKFE
+306 VTIIFE

-395 YPEEILIM
+395 YPEEVLIM

-421 LGFSSTGYTGQYGTA
+421 LGFSSNGYAGPYGTA

-443 VADYITAGTLNGDL
+443 VADFITAGTLNGDL

-462 VNANALSAEAME
+462 VNTSALSVEAQE
-474 DLQLTHDYLPSN
+474 DLQ
-486 KFSNR
+486 
-491 SLWNTRFGDKVYFET
+491 
-506 IEGKTYLV
+506 
-514 LDGTEL
+514 
-520 SSFSDIAWA
+520 
-529 RIATNAVGNINFNVY
+529 
-544 VKYHVDRSVAIS
+544 AI
-556 TQRFYHVTYYNS
+556 HN
-568 AQESGWINWWNL
+568 
-580 SAQTLDTDR
+580 
-589 DYTWNQNINIS
+589 
-600 NIDSSME
+600 
-607 STMFGLYFIP
+607 
-617 GAKLY
+617 
-622 LEELEI
+622 
-628 TSLSG
+628 
-633 TYVSAGMTFTSAGL
+633 
-647 KIVTQE
+647 
-653 IEGYGEHSYI
+653 YI
-663 PYDAMANVDRWK
+663 PYDVLENRARWEINAK
-675 IVKALETDNPTVSHE
+675 DIQLVSASVGQQDFDHCLRMDGSDISVYNPNYQCQFKTDFAGKPTIVIEFDWFIWD
-690 TITVDGT
+690 TITIPTQQFFYIWYYNKDRS
-697 SYDAIVIDGSNV
+697 SYWTTYFNIDG
-709 SPNYESGTYA
+709 GTYNSGEVHHVKWE
-719 YLETDIIGSPSINC
+719 YTFSDTCDIETYVPRFGFRFLPGTVTYIANLSITGTTGNYN
-733 KYHYQANIDIA
+733 KAVVTTT
-744 PATFTIIGYANG
+744 ATGLNTMVR
-756 ESSSG
+756 SG
-761 QVEQIFYNF
+761 
-770 VDAPNVIVAGT
+770 NVISA
-781 DYTYDQTSTPSL
+781 
-793 SIDYYRKKA
+793 
-802 RMCFMFHSGA
+802 
-812 KLYIYGLS
+812 
-820 MTSPGNS
+820 
-827 YKKASLSYTADGLD
+827 
-841 SVVQNGSVIS
+841 
-851 SINQSAEA
+851 INQSAESVSISA
-859 VTIEARKLNLTGDLT
+859 NKINLTGDLS
-874 LKGQFTAIDPTDT
+874 LRGDFTSYNSDDNTDYCFIDSGDI
-887 SNYVDML
+887 SFFQNGVN
-894 HGEIAVINQ
+894 V
-903 GETIFTIDANPL
+903 FTISSQAIL
-915 IGSKAGIFFGNPEDT
+915 GQYAGIFFGDVEDPSSMADYT
-930 SELYSHTHLDNEQV
+930 YIEQNLV
-944 STPGLMGYSTGDHQ
+944 STPLVYCKANGEFEGVTGYTLISEQAARFKSITVDDIYVTGDQ
-958 SDLSDVDT
+958 QLGS
-966 SLVSEGT
+966 
-973 ARFYGGISVS
+973 
-983 SDPTQTSGVT
+983 
-993 IINSFRNA
+993 SFRGTVSFYASVFNA
-1001 TQFFGNVY
+1001 
-1009 NSSGGT
+1009 SGGT
-1015 QFVSDRRKKRNI
+1015 EFVSDRRKKRNI
-1027 VDLAVKRA
+1027 VDLAVKKA

-1077 LYCVNKENDFIGLRY
+1077 IYCENKDLDRIGLRY
-1092 DEFIADMIAVIQD
+1092 DEFIADMVAVIQD
-1105 HERRIQNLEDEL
+1105 HEKRIQKLEDEL

>member
-11 TSFNNNGLGALADCT
+11 NSFNNNGLGALADCT

-101 TMPFTAESASAALQG
+101 TMPFTAESAAAALQG

-168 DNYDVHLWA
+168 DNYNVHLWA

-186 IRYGKNLIDLKQE
+186 IRYGKNLTDLKQE

-306 VTIKFE
+306 VTIIFE

-360 IQTATSFLQKAIVHA
+360 IQTATSFLQKAIIHA

-389 KPNADG
+389 KPNANG

-421 LGFSSTGYTGQYGTA
+421 LGFSSNGYAGPYGTA
-436 ITSDGKI
+436 ITSDGQI

-462 VNANALSAEAME
+462 VNTSALSVEAQE
-474 DLQLTHDYLPSN
+474 DLQ
-486 KFSNR
+486 
-491 SLWNTRFGDKVYFET
+491 T
-506 IEGKTYLV
+506 IH
-514 LDGTEL
+514 
-520 SSFSDIAWA
+520 
-529 RIATNAVGNINFNVY
+529 N
-544 VKYHVDRSVAIS
+544 
-556 TQRFYHVTYYNS
+556 
-568 AQESGWINWWNL
+568 
-580 SAQTLDTDR
+580 
-589 DYTWNQNINIS
+589 
-600 NIDSSME
+600 
-607 STMFGLYFIP
+607 
-617 GAKLY
+617 
-622 LEELEI
+622 
-628 TSLSG
+628 
-633 TYVSAGMTFTSAGL
+633 
-647 KIVTQE
+647 
-653 IEGYGEHSYI
+653 YI
-663 PYDAMANVDRWK
+663 PYDILENRARWEINAK
-675 IVKALETDNPTVSHE
+675 DIQLVSASVGQQDFDHCLRMDGSDISAYDPNYQCQFKTDFAGKP
-690 TITVDGT
+690 TIT
-697 SYDAIVIDGSNV
+697 IDFDWFVWDTITIARQEFYYIWFYNSDRNAYWRTYF
-709 SPNYESGTYA
+709 SLEAGTY
-719 YLETDIIGSPSINC
+719 Y
-733 KYHYQANIDIA
+733 
-744 PATFTIIGYANG
+744 
-756 ESSSG
+756 SG
-761 QVEQIFYNF
+761 QVYHAHWEHTFSETCDIEVYQPRFGFRFLPGTVTYIANLKITGSTGNYNQS
-770 VDAPNVIVAGT
+770 VVTTTATGLSTMVRSGNVISA
-781 DYTYDQTSTPSL
+781 
-793 SIDYYRKKA
+793 
-802 RMCFMFHSGA
+802 
-812 KLYIYGLS
+812 
-820 MTSPGNS
+820 
-827 YKKASLSYTADGLD
+827 
-841 SVVQNGSVIS
+841 
-851 SINQSAEA
+851 INQSAESVSISA
-859 VTIEARKLNLTGDLT
+859 NKINLTGDLS
-874 LKGQFTAIDPTDT
+874 LRGDFTSYNQSDNTDYCFIDSGDI
-887 SNYVDML
+887 SFFQN
-894 HGEIAVINQ
+894 GINV
-903 GETIFTIDANPL
+903 FTISSQAIL
-915 IGSKAGIFFGNPEDT
+915 GQYAGIFFGDVEDPSSMADYT
-930 SELYSHTHLDNEQV
+930 YIEQNLISTPRVYCKDDGNLQSELSDSDMTLIVENHAAFNYARIGVLTVLGQN
-944 STPGLMGYSTGDHQ
+944 PG
-958 SDLSDVDT
+958 
-966 SLVSEGT
+966 GT
-973 ARFYGGISVS
+973 AGANNIAGLTNFTDGVQFYGNVRDANGGI
-983 SDPTQTSGVT
+983 
-993 IINSFRNA
+993 
-1001 TQFFGNVY
+1001 
-1009 NSSGGT
+1009 
-1015 QFVSDRRKKRNI
+1015 QFVSDKRKKRNI
-1027 VDLAVKRA
+1027 KDLVTQKA

-1044 VKYKFTKDIST
+1044 VKYKFTKEISQ
-1055 SDRYHHG
+1055 SNRYHHG

-1077 LYCVNKENDFIGLRY
+1077 IYCEDKGSDFIGLRY

-1105 HERRIQNLEDEL
+1105 HEKRIQKLEEEL

>member
-11 TSFNNNGLGALADCT
+11 TSFNNHGLGALADCT
-26 SCKVTEKRNGEYILT
+26 SCKVTEKRNGEYLLT

-116 LKTNAAE
+116 LKTNASE
-123 PCPFFFYTDKQ
+123 PCPFFFFTDKQ

-153 VSGSILDVYGGEYEF
+153 ISGSILDVYGGEYEF

-186 IRYGKNLIDLKQE
+186 IRYGKNLTDLKQE

-283 IALWQTEEY
+283 IALWQTQEY

-306 VTIKFE
+306 VTIIFE

-360 IQTATSFLQKAIVHA
+360 IQTATSFLQKAIIHA

-389 KPNADG
+389 KPNANG

-403 DSPDIETA
+403 DSPDIDTA

-421 LGFSSTGYTGQYGTA
+421 LGFSSNGYAGPYGTA
-436 ITSDGKI
+436 ITSDGQI

-462 VNANALSAEAME
+462 VNTSALSVEAQE
-474 DLQLTHDYLPSN
+474 DLQ
-486 KFSNR
+486 
-491 SLWNTRFGDKVYFET
+491 
-506 IEGKTYLV
+506 
-514 LDGTEL
+514 
-520 SSFSDIAWA
+520 
-529 RIATNAVGNINFNVY
+529 
-544 VKYHVDRSVAIS
+544 AI
-556 TQRFYHVTYYNS
+556 HN
-568 AQESGWINWWNL
+568 
-580 SAQTLDTDR
+580 
-589 DYTWNQNINIS
+589 
-600 NIDSSME
+600 
-607 STMFGLYFIP
+607 
-617 GAKLY
+617 
-622 LEELEI
+622 
-628 TSLSG
+628 
-633 TYVSAGMTFTSAGL
+633 
-647 KIVTQE
+647 
-653 IEGYGEHSYI
+653 YI
-663 PYDAMANVDRWK
+663 PYDILENRARWEINAK
-675 IVKALETDNPTVSHE
+675 DIQLVTASVGQQDFDHCLRMDGSDISVYNPNYQCQFKTDFAGKPTIVIEFDWFIWD
-690 TITVDGT
+690 TITIPTQQFFYIWYYNKDRS
-697 SYDAIVIDGSNV
+697 SYWTTYFNIDG
-709 SPNYESGTYA
+709 GTYNSGEV
-719 YLETDIIGSPSINC
+719 YHGRWEYTFSDTCDIETYVPRFGFRFLPGTVTYI
-733 KYHYQANIDIA
+733 ANLTITGTTGNYNKA
-744 PATFTIIGYANG
+744 VVTTTATGLNTMVR
-756 ESSSG
+756 SG
-761 QVEQIFYNF
+761 
-770 VDAPNVIVAGT
+770 NVISA
-781 DYTYDQTSTPSL
+781 
-793 SIDYYRKKA
+793 
-802 RMCFMFHSGA
+802 
-812 KLYIYGLS
+812 
-820 MTSPGNS
+820 
-827 YKKASLSYTADGLD
+827 
-841 SVVQNGSVIS
+841 
-851 SINQSAEA
+851 INQSAESVSISA
-859 VTIEARKLNLTGDLT
+859 NKINLTGDLS
-874 LKGQFTAIDPTDT
+874 LRGDFTSYNSDDNTDYCFIDSGDI
-887 SNYVDML
+887 SFFQNGVN
-894 HGEIAVINQ
+894 V
-903 GETIFTIDANPL
+903 FTISSQAIL
-915 IGSKAGIFFGNPEDT
+915 GQYAGIFFGDVEDPSSMADYT
-930 SELYSHTHLDNEQV
+930 YIEQNLV
-944 STPGLMGYSTGDHQ
+944 STPLVYCKANGEFDGLTGYT
-958 SDLSDVDT
+958 LI
-966 SLVSEGT
+966 SEQA
-973 ARFYGGISVS
+973 ARFKSITVDDIY
-983 SDPTQTSGVT
+983 VT
-993 IINSFRNA
+993 GNQQLGSSFRGTVSFYA
-1001 TQFFGNVY
+1001 SVY
-1009 NSSGGT
+1009 NAGGGT
-1015 QFVSDRRKKRNI
+1015 EFISDRRKKRNI
-1027 VDLAVKRA
+1027 VDLAIKKA

-1077 LYCVNKENDFIGLRY
+1077 LYCENKELDRIGLRY

-1105 HERRIQNLEDEL
+1105 HEKRIQKLENEL

>member
-1 MIPILFSADA
+1 MIPILFSADT

-73 RIYKTKKPIN
+73 RIYKIKKPIN

-123 PCPFFFYTDKQ
+123 PCPFLFYTDKQ

-211 FFANEETLVTLPEK
+211 FFANEDTLVTLPEK

-292 KDIAPLERVNLCDT
+292 KDISPLERVNLCDT
-306 VTIKFE
+306 VTIIFE

-421 LGFSSTGYTGQYGTA
+421 LGFSSNGYAGPYGTA
-436 ITSDGKI
+436 ITSDGQI

-462 VNANALSAEAME
+462 VNTSALSVEAQE
-474 DLQLTHDYLPSN
+474 DLQ
-486 KFSNR
+486 
-491 SLWNTRFGDKVYFET
+491 
-506 IEGKTYLV
+506 
-514 LDGTEL
+514 
-520 SSFSDIAWA
+520 
-529 RIATNAVGNINFNVY
+529 
-544 VKYHVDRSVAIS
+544 AI
-556 TQRFYHVTYYNS
+556 HN
-568 AQESGWINWWNL
+568 
-580 SAQTLDTDR
+580 
-589 DYTWNQNINIS
+589 
-600 NIDSSME
+600 
-607 STMFGLYFIP
+607 
-617 GAKLY
+617 
-622 LEELEI
+622 
-628 TSLSG
+628 
-633 TYVSAGMTFTSAGL
+633 
-647 KIVTQE
+647 
-653 IEGYGEHSYI
+653 YI
-663 PYDAMANVDRWK
+663 PYDILENRSRWEINAK
-675 IVKALETDNPTVSHE
+675 DIQLVTASVGQQDFDHCLRMDGSDISVYNPNYQCQFKTDFAGKPTIVIEFDWFIWD
-690 TITVDGT
+690 TITIPTQQFFYIWYYNKDRS
-697 SYDAIVIDGSNV
+697 SYWTTYFNING
-709 SPNYESGTYA
+709 GTYNSGEV
-719 YLETDIIGSPSINC
+719 YHGRWEYTFSDTCDIETYVPRFGFRFLPGTVTYI
-733 KYHYQANIDIA
+733 ANLTITGTTGNYNKA
-744 PATFTIIGYANG
+744 VVTTTATGLNTMVR
-756 ESSSG
+756 SG
-761 QVEQIFYNF
+761 
-770 VDAPNVIVAGT
+770 NVISA
-781 DYTYDQTSTPSL
+781 
-793 SIDYYRKKA
+793 
-802 RMCFMFHSGA
+802 
-812 KLYIYGLS
+812 
-820 MTSPGNS
+820 
-827 YKKASLSYTADGLD
+827 
-841 SVVQNGSVIS
+841 
-851 SINQSAEA
+851 INQSAESVSISA
-859 VTIEARKLNLTGDLT
+859 NKINLTGDLS
-874 LKGQFTAIDPTDT
+874 LRGDFTSYNSDDDTDYCFIDSGDI
-887 SNYVDML
+887 SFFQNGVN
-894 HGEIAVINQ
+894 V
-903 GETIFTIDANPL
+903 FTISSQAIL
-915 IGSKAGIFFGNPEDT
+915 GQYAGIFFGDVEDPSSMADYT
-930 SELYSHTHLDNEQV
+930 YIEQNLV
-944 STPGLMGYSTGDHQ
+944 STPLVYCKANGEFQGETGYTLICEQAARFKSITVDDIYVTGDQ
-958 SDLSDVDT
+958 QLGS
-966 SLVSEGT
+966 
-973 ARFYGGISVS
+973 
-983 SDPTQTSGVT
+983 
-993 IINSFRNA
+993 SFRGTVSFYASVFNA
-1001 TQFFGNVY
+1001 G
-1009 NSSGGT
+1009 GGT
-1015 QFVSDRRKKRNI
+1015 EFISDRRKKRNI
-1027 VDLAVKRA
+1027 VDLAVKKA

-1077 LYCVNKENDFIGLRY
+1077 LYCENKELDRIGLRY

-1105 HERRIQNLEDEL
+1105 HEKRIQKLEDEL

>member
-177 NRGSDKGVT
+177 SRGSDKGVT

-211 FFANEETLVTLPEK
+211 FFANEDTLVTLPEK

-306 VTIKFE
+306 VTIIFE

-360 IQTATSFLQKAIVHA
+360 IQTATSFLQKAIIHA

-389 KPNADG
+389 KPNANG

-421 LGFSSTGYTGQYGTA
+421 LGFSSNGYAGPYGTA
-436 ITSDGKI
+436 ITSDGQI

-462 VNANALSAEAME
+462 VNTSALSVEAQE
-474 DLQLTHDYLPSN
+474 DLQ
-486 KFSNR
+486 
-491 SLWNTRFGDKVYFET
+491 
-506 IEGKTYLV
+506 
-514 LDGTEL
+514 
-520 SSFSDIAWA
+520 
-529 RIATNAVGNINFNVY
+529 
-544 VKYHVDRSVAIS
+544 AI
-556 TQRFYHVTYYNS
+556 HN
-568 AQESGWINWWNL
+568 
-580 SAQTLDTDR
+580 
-589 DYTWNQNINIS
+589 
-600 NIDSSME
+600 
-607 STMFGLYFIP
+607 
-617 GAKLY
+617 
-622 LEELEI
+622 
-628 TSLSG
+628 
-633 TYVSAGMTFTSAGL
+633 
-647 KIVTQE
+647 
-653 IEGYGEHSYI
+653 YI
-663 PYDAMANVDRWK
+663 PYDVLENRARWEINAK
-675 IVKALETDNPTVSHE
+675 DIQLVSASVGQQDFDHCLRMDGSDISVYNPDYQCQFKTDFAGKPTIVIEFDWFIWD
-690 TITVDGT
+690 TITIPTQQFFYIWYYNKDRS
-697 SYDAIVIDGSNV
+697 SYWTTYFNIDG
-709 SPNYESGTYA
+709 GTYNSGEVHHVKWE
-719 YLETDIIGSPSINC
+719 YTFSDTCDIETYVPRFGFRFLPGTVTYIANLSITGTTGNYN
-733 KYHYQANIDIA
+733 KAVVTTT
-744 PATFTIIGYANG
+744 ATGLNTMVR
-756 ESSSG
+756 SG
-761 QVEQIFYNF
+761 
-770 VDAPNVIVAGT
+770 NVISA
-781 DYTYDQTSTPSL
+781 
-793 SIDYYRKKA
+793 
-802 RMCFMFHSGA
+802 
-812 KLYIYGLS
+812 
-820 MTSPGNS
+820 
-827 YKKASLSYTADGLD
+827 
-841 SVVQNGSVIS
+841 
-851 SINQSAEA
+851 INQSAESVNISA
-859 VTIEARKLNLTGDLT
+859 NKINLTGDLS
-874 LKGQFTAIDPTDT
+874 LRGDFTSYNSDDNTDYCFIDSGDI
-887 SNYVDML
+887 SFFQNGVN
-894 HGEIAVINQ
+894 V
-903 GETIFTIDANPL
+903 FTISSQAIL
-915 IGSKAGIFFGNPEDT
+915 GQYAGIFFGDVEDPSSMADYT
-930 SELYSHTHLDNEQV
+930 YIEQNLV
-944 STPGLMGYSTGDHQ
+944 STPLVYCKANGEFEGVTGYTLISEQAARFKSITVDDIYVTGDQ
-958 SDLSDVDT
+958 QLGS
-966 SLVSEGT
+966 
-973 ARFYGGISVS
+973 
-983 SDPTQTSGVT
+983 
-993 IINSFRNA
+993 SFRGTVSFYASVFNA
-1001 TQFFGNVY
+1001 
-1009 NSSGGT
+1009 SGGT
-1015 QFVSDRRKKRNI
+1015 EFISDRRKKRNI

-1077 LYCVNKENDFIGLRY
+1077 IYCENKDLDRIGLRY
-1092 DEFIADMIAVIQD
+1092 DEFIADMVAVIQD
-1105 HERRIQNLEDEL
+1105 HEKRIQKLENEL

>member
-101 TMPFTAESASAALQG
+101 VMPFTAESASAALQG

-211 FFANEETLVTLPEK
+211 FFANEDTLVTLPEK

-306 VTIKFE
+306 VTIIFE
-312 KLGIEAKAKV
+312 KLGIEVKAKV

-421 LGFSSTGYTGQYGTA
+421 LGFSSNGYAGPYGTA
-436 ITSDGKI
+436 ITSDGQI

-462 VNANALSAEAME
+462 VNTSALSVEAQE
-474 DLQLTHDYLPSN
+474 DLQ
-486 KFSNR
+486 
-491 SLWNTRFGDKVYFET
+491 
-506 IEGKTYLV
+506 
-514 LDGTEL
+514 
-520 SSFSDIAWA
+520 
-529 RIATNAVGNINFNVY
+529 
-544 VKYHVDRSVAIS
+544 AI
-556 TQRFYHVTYYNS
+556 HN
-568 AQESGWINWWNL
+568 
-580 SAQTLDTDR
+580 
-589 DYTWNQNINIS
+589 
-600 NIDSSME
+600 
-607 STMFGLYFIP
+607 
-617 GAKLY
+617 
-622 LEELEI
+622 
-628 TSLSG
+628 
-633 TYVSAGMTFTSAGL
+633 
-647 KIVTQE
+647 
-653 IEGYGEHSYI
+653 YI
-663 PYDAMANVDRWK
+663 PYDILENRARWEINAK
-675 IVKALETDNPTVSHE
+675 DIQLVTASVGQQDFDHCLRMDGSDISVYNPNYQCQFKTDFAGKPTIVIEFDWFIWD
-690 TITVDGT
+690 TITIPTQQFFYIWYYNKDRS
-697 SYDAIVIDGSNV
+697 SYWTTYFNIDG
-709 SPNYESGTYA
+709 GTYNSGEV
-719 YLETDIIGSPSINC
+719 YHGRWEYTFSDTCDIETYVPRFGFRFLPGTVTYIANLSITGTTGNYN
-733 KYHYQANIDIA
+733 KAVVTTT
-744 PATFTIIGYANG
+744 ATGLNTMVR
-756 ESSSG
+756 SG
-761 QVEQIFYNF
+761 
-770 VDAPNVIVAGT
+770 NVISA
-781 DYTYDQTSTPSL
+781 
-793 SIDYYRKKA
+793 
-802 RMCFMFHSGA
+802 
-812 KLYIYGLS
+812 
-820 MTSPGNS
+820 
-827 YKKASLSYTADGLD
+827 
-841 SVVQNGSVIS
+841 
-851 SINQSAEA
+851 INQSAESVSISA
-859 VTIEARKLNLTGDLT
+859 NKINLTGDLS
-874 LKGQFTAIDPTDT
+874 LRGDFTSYNSDDDTDYCFIDSGDI
-887 SNYVDML
+887 SFFQNGVN
-894 HGEIAVINQ
+894 V
-903 GETIFTIDANPL
+903 FTISSQAIL
-915 IGSKAGIFFGNPEDT
+915 GQYAGIFFGDVEDPSSMADYT
-930 SELYSHTHLDNEQV
+930 YIEQNLV
-944 STPGLMGYSTGDHQ
+944 STPLVYCKANGEFDGLTGYTLISEQAARFKSITVDDIYVTGDQ
-958 SDLSDVDT
+958 QLGS
-966 SLVSEGT
+966 
-973 ARFYGGISVS
+973 
-983 SDPTQTSGVT
+983 
-993 IINSFRNA
+993 SFRGTVSFYASVFNA
-1001 TQFFGNVY
+1001 G
-1009 NSSGGT
+1009 GGT
-1015 QFVSDRRKKRNI
+1015 EFISDRRKKRNI
-1027 VDLAVKRA
+1027 VDLAVKKA

-1077 LYCVNKENDFIGLRY
+1077 LYCENKELDRIGLRY

-1105 HERRIQNLEDEL
+1105 HEKRIQKLEDEL

>member
-54 QKSCIIWVKP
+54 QKSCIILVKP

-73 RIYKTKKPIN
+73 RVYKTKKPIN

-211 FFANEETLVTLPEK
+211 FFANEDTLVTLPEK
-225 VVESEYVDLY
+225 VVESEYVNLY

-306 VTIKFE
+306 VTIIFE

-360 IQTATSFLQKAIVHA
+360 IQTATSFLQKAIIHA

-389 KPNADG
+389 KPNANG

-421 LGFSSTGYTGQYGTA
+421 LGFSSNGYSGPYGTA
-436 ITSDGKI
+436 ITSDGQI

-462 VNANALSAEAME
+462 VNTSALSVEAQE
-474 DLQLTHDYLPSN
+474 DLQ
-486 KFSNR
+486 
-491 SLWNTRFGDKVYFET
+491 
-506 IEGKTYLV
+506 
-514 LDGTEL
+514 
-520 SSFSDIAWA
+520 
-529 RIATNAVGNINFNVY
+529 
-544 VKYHVDRSVAIS
+544 AI
-556 TQRFYHVTYYNS
+556 HN
-568 AQESGWINWWNL
+568 
-580 SAQTLDTDR
+580 
-589 DYTWNQNINIS
+589 
-600 NIDSSME
+600 
-607 STMFGLYFIP
+607 
-617 GAKLY
+617 
-622 LEELEI
+622 
-628 TSLSG
+628 
-633 TYVSAGMTFTSAGL
+633 
-647 KIVTQE
+647 
-653 IEGYGEHSYI
+653 YI
-663 PYDAMANVDRWK
+663 PYDILENRARWEINAK
-675 IVKALETDNPTVSHE
+675 DIQLVSASVGQQDFDHCLRMDGSDISVYNPNYQCQFKTDFAGKPTIVIEFDWFIWD
-690 TITVDGT
+690 TITIPTQQFFYIWFYNKDRS
-697 SYDAIVIDGSNV
+697 SYWTTYFNIDG
-709 SPNYESGTYA
+709 GTYNSGEV
-719 YLETDIIGSPSINC
+719 YHVKWEYTFSDTCDIETYVPRFGFRFLPGTVTYIANLSITGTTGNYN
-733 KYHYQANIDIA
+733 KAVVTTT
-744 PATFTIIGYANG
+744 ATGLNTMVR
-756 ESSSG
+756 SG
-761 QVEQIFYNF
+761 
-770 VDAPNVIVAGT
+770 NVISA
-781 DYTYDQTSTPSL
+781 
-793 SIDYYRKKA
+793 
-802 RMCFMFHSGA
+802 
-812 KLYIYGLS
+812 
-820 MTSPGNS
+820 
-827 YKKASLSYTADGLD
+827 
-841 SVVQNGSVIS
+841 
-851 SINQSAEA
+851 INQSAESVSISA
-859 VTIEARKLNLTGDLT
+859 NKINLTGDLS
-874 LKGQFTAIDPTDT
+874 LRGDFTSYNSDDNTDYCFIDSGDI
-887 SNYVDML
+887 SFFQNGVN
-894 HGEIAVINQ
+894 V
-903 GETIFTIDANPL
+903 FTISSQAIL
-915 IGSKAGIFFGNPEDT
+915 GQYAGIFFGDVEDPSSMADYT
-930 SELYSHTHLDNEQV
+930 YIEQNLV
-944 STPGLMGYSTGDHQ
+944 STPLVYCKANGEFEGVTGYTLICEQAARFKSITVDDIYVTGDQ
-958 SDLSDVDT
+958 QLGS
-966 SLVSEGT
+966 
-973 ARFYGGISVS
+973 
-983 SDPTQTSGVT
+983 
-993 IINSFRNA
+993 SFRGTVSFYASVFNA
-1001 TQFFGNVY
+1001 
-1009 NSSGGT
+1009 SGGT
-1015 QFVSDRRKKRNI
+1015 EFISDRRKKRNI

-1055 SDRYHHG
+1055 SNRYHHG

-1077 LYCVNKENDFIGLRY
+1077 IYCENKDFDRICLRY
-1092 DEFIADMIAVIQD
+1092 DEFIADMVAVIQD
-1105 HERRIQNLEDEL
+1105 HEKRIQKLEDDL

>member
-168 DNYDVHLWA
+168 DNYNVHLWA

-211 FFANEETLVTLPEK
+211 FFANEDTLVTLPEK

-250 DEVPTVEQLRQRAQK
+250 DEVPTVEQLRQRVQK

-283 IALWQTEEY
+283 IALWQTQEY

-306 VTIKFE
+306 VTIIFE

-345 LATTIVNIDSTTNTK
+345 LATTIVNIDSTTNSK
-360 IQTATSFLQKAIVHA
+360 IQSATSFLQKAIVHA

-389 KPNADG
+389 KPNANG

-421 LGFSSTGYTGQYGTA
+421 LGFSSNGYAGPYGTA
-436 ITSDGKI
+436 ITSDGQI

-462 VNANALSAEAME
+462 VNTSALSVEAQE
-474 DLQLTHDYLPSN
+474 DLQ
-486 KFSNR
+486 
-491 SLWNTRFGDKVYFET
+491 
-506 IEGKTYLV
+506 
-514 LDGTEL
+514 
-520 SSFSDIAWA
+520 
-529 RIATNAVGNINFNVY
+529 
-544 VKYHVDRSVAIS
+544 AI
-556 TQRFYHVTYYNS
+556 HN
-568 AQESGWINWWNL
+568 
-580 SAQTLDTDR
+580 
-589 DYTWNQNINIS
+589 
-600 NIDSSME
+600 
-607 STMFGLYFIP
+607 
-617 GAKLY
+617 
-622 LEELEI
+622 
-628 TSLSG
+628 
-633 TYVSAGMTFTSAGL
+633 
-647 KIVTQE
+647 
-653 IEGYGEHSYI
+653 YI
-663 PYDAMANVDRWK
+663 PYDILENRARWEINAK
-675 IVKALETDNPTVSHE
+675 DIQLVSASVGQQDFDHCLRMDGSDISVYNPNYQCQFKTDFAGKPTIVIEFDWFIWD
-690 TITVDGT
+690 TITIPTQQFFYIWFYNKDRS
-697 SYDAIVIDGSNV
+697 SYWTTYFNIDG
-709 SPNYESGTYA
+709 GTY
-719 YLETDIIGSPSINC
+719 
-733 KYHYQANIDIA
+733 
-744 PATFTIIGYANG
+744 
-756 ESSSG
+756 SSG
-761 QVEQIFYNF
+761 EVHHVKWEYTFSDTCDIETYVPRFGFRFLPGTVTYIANLSITGTTGNYNKA
-770 VDAPNVIVAGT
+770 VVTTTATGLNTMVRSGNVISA
-781 DYTYDQTSTPSL
+781 
-793 SIDYYRKKA
+793 
-802 RMCFMFHSGA
+802 
-812 KLYIYGLS
+812 
-820 MTSPGNS
+820 
-827 YKKASLSYTADGLD
+827 
-841 SVVQNGSVIS
+841 
-851 SINQSAEA
+851 INQSAESVSISA
-859 VTIEARKLNLTGDLT
+859 NKINLTGDLS
-874 LKGQFTAIDPTDT
+874 LRGDFTSYNSDDDTDYCFIDSGDI
-887 SNYVDML
+887 SFFQNGVN
-894 HGEIAVINQ
+894 V
-903 GETIFTIDANPL
+903 FTISSQAIL
-915 IGSKAGIFFGNPEDT
+915 GQYAGIFFGDVEDPSSMADYT
-930 SELYSHTHLDNEQV
+930 YIEQNLV
-944 STPGLMGYSTGDHQ
+944 STPLVYCKANGEFEGVTGYTLISEQAARFKSITVDDIYVTGDQ
-958 SDLSDVDT
+958 QLGS
-966 SLVSEGT
+966 
-973 ARFYGGISVS
+973 
-983 SDPTQTSGVT
+983 
-993 IINSFRNA
+993 SFRGTVSFYASVFNA
-1001 TQFFGNVY
+1001 
-1009 NSSGGT
+1009 SGGT
-1015 QFVSDRRKKRNI
+1015 EFISDRRKKRNI

-1077 LYCVNKENDFIGLRY
+1077 IYCENKDLDRIGLRY

-1105 HERRIQNLEDEL
+1105 HEKRIQKLEDAL

>member
-1 MIPILFSADA
+1 MIPILFSADT

-73 RIYKTKKPIN
+73 RIYKIKKPIN

-123 PCPFFFYTDKQ
+123 PCPFLFYTDKQ

-186 IRYGKNLIDLKQE
+186 IRYGKNLTDLKQE

-211 FFANEETLVTLPEK
+211 FFANEDTLVTLPEK

-250 DEVPTVEQLRQRAQK
+250 NEVPTVEQLRQRAQK

-283 IALWQTEEY
+283 IALWQTQEY

-306 VTIKFE
+306 VTIIFE

-360 IQTATSFLQKAIVHA
+360 IQTATSFLQKAIIHA

-389 KPNADG
+389 KPNANG

-403 DSPDIETA
+403 DSPNIETA

-421 LGFSSTGYTGQYGTA
+421 LGFSSNGYAGPYGTA
-436 ITSDGKI
+436 ITSDGQI

-462 VNANALSAEAME
+462 VNTSALSVEAQE
-474 DLQLTHDYLPSN
+474 DLQ
-486 KFSNR
+486 
-491 SLWNTRFGDKVYFET
+491 
-506 IEGKTYLV
+506 
-514 LDGTEL
+514 
-520 SSFSDIAWA
+520 
-529 RIATNAVGNINFNVY
+529 
-544 VKYHVDRSVAIS
+544 AI
-556 TQRFYHVTYYNS
+556 HN
-568 AQESGWINWWNL
+568 
-580 SAQTLDTDR
+580 
-589 DYTWNQNINIS
+589 
-600 NIDSSME
+600 
-607 STMFGLYFIP
+607 
-617 GAKLY
+617 
-622 LEELEI
+622 
-628 TSLSG
+628 
-633 TYVSAGMTFTSAGL
+633 
-647 KIVTQE
+647 
-653 IEGYGEHSYI
+653 YI
-663 PYDAMANVDRWK
+663 PYDVLENRARWEINAK
-675 IVKALETDNPTVSHE
+675 DIQLVSASVGQQDFDHCLRMDGSDISVYNPNYQCQFKTDFAGKPTIVIEFDWFIWD
-690 TITVDGT
+690 TITIPTQQFFYIWYYNKDRS
-697 SYDAIVIDGSNV
+697 SYWTTYFNIDG
-709 SPNYESGTYA
+709 GTY
-719 YLETDIIGSPSINC
+719 N
-733 KYHYQANIDIA
+733 
-744 PATFTIIGYANG
+744 
-756 ESSSG
+756 SG
-761 QVEQIFYNF
+761 QVYHGRWEYTFSDTCDIEVYIPRFGFRFLPGTVTYIANLTITGTTGNYNKS
-770 VDAPNVIVAGT
+770 VVTTTATGLNTMVRSGNVISA
-781 DYTYDQTSTPSL
+781 
-793 SIDYYRKKA
+793 
-802 RMCFMFHSGA
+802 
-812 KLYIYGLS
+812 
-820 MTSPGNS
+820 
-827 YKKASLSYTADGLD
+827 
-841 SVVQNGSVIS
+841 
-851 SINQSAEA
+851 INQSAESVNISA
-859 VTIEARKLNLTGDLT
+859 NKINLTGDLS
-874 LKGQFTAIDPTDT
+874 LRGDFTSYNSDDNTDYCFIDSGDI
-887 SNYVDML
+887 SFFQNGVN
-894 HGEIAVINQ
+894 V
-903 GETIFTIDANPL
+903 FTISSQAIL
-915 IGSKAGIFFGNPEDT
+915 GQYAGIFFGDVEDPSSMADYT
-930 SELYSHTHLDNEQV
+930 YIEQNLVSAPLVYCKANGEFDGLTGYTLISEQAARFKSITVDDIYV
-944 STPGLMGYSTGDHQ
+944 TGDQQLGSSFHG
-958 SDLSDVDT
+958 T
-966 SLVSEGT
+966 VS
-973 ARFYGGISVS
+973 FYASV
-983 SDPTQTSGVT
+983 
-993 IINSFRNA
+993 FNA
-1001 TQFFGNVY
+1001 N
-1009 NSSGGT
+1009 GGT
-1015 QFVSDRRKKRNI
+1015 EFISDRRKKRNI
-1027 VDLAVKRA
+1027 VDLAVKKA

-1055 SDRYHHG
+1055 SNRYHHG

-1077 LYCVNKENDFIGLRY
+1077 IYCENKELDRIGLRY

-1105 HERRIQNLEDEL
+1105 HEKRIQKLEDEL

>member
-211 FFANEETLVTLPEK
+211 FFANEDTLVTLPEK

-306 VTIKFE
+306 VTIIFE

-360 IQTATSFLQKAIVHA
+360 IQTATSFLQKAIIHA

-389 KPNADG
+389 KPNANG

-421 LGFSSTGYTGQYGTA
+421 LGFSSNGYAGPYGTA
-436 ITSDGKI
+436 ITSDGQI

-462 VNANALSAEAME
+462 VNTSALSVEAQE
-474 DLQLTHDYLPSN
+474 DLQ
-486 KFSNR
+486 
-491 SLWNTRFGDKVYFET
+491 
-506 IEGKTYLV
+506 
-514 LDGTEL
+514 
-520 SSFSDIAWA
+520 
-529 RIATNAVGNINFNVY
+529 
-544 VKYHVDRSVAIS
+544 AI
-556 TQRFYHVTYYNS
+556 HN
-568 AQESGWINWWNL
+568 
-580 SAQTLDTDR
+580 
-589 DYTWNQNINIS
+589 
-600 NIDSSME
+600 
-607 STMFGLYFIP
+607 
-617 GAKLY
+617 
-622 LEELEI
+622 
-628 TSLSG
+628 
-633 TYVSAGMTFTSAGL
+633 
-647 KIVTQE
+647 
-653 IEGYGEHSYI
+653 YI
-663 PYDAMANVDRWK
+663 PYDILENRARWEINAK
-675 IVKALETDNPTVSHE
+675 DIQLVTASVGQQDFDHCLRMDGSDISVYNPNYQCQFKTDFAGKPTIVIEFDWFIWD
-690 TITVDGT
+690 TITIPTQQFFYIWFYNKDRS
-697 SYDAIVIDGSNV
+697 SYWTTYFNIDG
-709 SPNYESGTYA
+709 GTYNSGEV
-719 YLETDIIGSPSINC
+719 YHVRWEYTFSDTCDIETYVPRFGFRFLPGTVTYIANLSITGTTGNYN
-733 KYHYQANIDIA
+733 KAVVTTT
-744 PATFTIIGYANG
+744 ATGLNTMVR
-756 ESSSG
+756 SG
-761 QVEQIFYNF
+761 
-770 VDAPNVIVAGT
+770 NVISA
-781 DYTYDQTSTPSL
+781 
-793 SIDYYRKKA
+793 
-802 RMCFMFHSGA
+802 
-812 KLYIYGLS
+812 
-820 MTSPGNS
+820 
-827 YKKASLSYTADGLD
+827 
-841 SVVQNGSVIS
+841 
-851 SINQSAEA
+851 INQSAESVSISA
-859 VTIEARKLNLTGDLT
+859 NKINLTGDLS
-874 LKGQFTAIDPTDT
+874 LRGDFTSYNSDDNTDYCFIDSGDI
-887 SNYVDML
+887 SFFQNGVN
-894 HGEIAVINQ
+894 V
-903 GETIFTIDANPL
+903 FTISSQAIL
-915 IGSKAGIFFGNPEDT
+915 GQYAGIFFGDVEDPSSMADYT
-930 SELYSHTHLDNEQV
+930 YIEQNLV
-944 STPGLMGYSTGDHQ
+944 STPLVYCKANGEFQGETGYTLICEQ
-958 SDLSDVDT
+958 A
-966 SLVSEGT
+966 
-973 ARFYGGISVS
+973 ARFKSITVDDIY
-983 SDPTQTSGVT
+983 VT
-993 IINSFRNA
+993 GNQQLGSSFRGTVSFYSSVFNA
-1001 TQFFGNVY
+1001 G
-1009 NSSGGT
+1009 GGT
-1015 QFVSDRRKKRNI
+1015 EFISDRRKKRNI
-1027 VDLAVKRA
+1027 VDLAVKKA

-1044 VKYKFTKDIST
+1044 VKYKFTKDIS
-1055 SDRYHHG
+1055 SSNRYHHG

-1077 LYCVNKENDFIGLRY
+1077 IYCENKELDRIGLRY

-1105 HERRIQNLEDEL
+1105 HEKRIQKLEDEL

>member
-306 VTIKFE
+306 VTIIFE

-345 LATTIVNIDSTTNTK
+345 LATTIVNIDSTTNSK
-360 IQTATSFLQKAIVHA
+360 IQSATSFLQKAIVHA

-421 LGFSSTGYTGQYGTA
+421 LGFSSNGYAGPYGTA
-436 ITSDGKI
+436 ITSDGQI
-443 VADYITAGTLNGDL
+443 VANYIKAGTLNGDL

-462 VNANALSAEAME
+462 VNTSALSVEAQE
-474 DLQLTHDYLPSN
+474 DLQAIH
-486 KFSNR
+486 
-491 SLWNTRFGDKVYFET
+491 
-506 IEGKTYLV
+506 IGKLMQK
-514 LDGTEL
+514 
-520 SSFSDIAWA
+520 I
-529 RIATNAVGNINFNVY
+529 
-544 VKYHVDRSVAIS
+544 
-556 TQRFYHVTYYNS
+556 YN
-568 AQESGWINWWNL
+568 L
-580 SAQTLDTDR
+580 
-589 DYTWNQNINIS
+589 
-600 NIDSSME
+600 
-607 STMFGLYFIP
+607 
-617 GAKLY
+617 
-622 LEELEI
+622 
-628 TSLSG
+628 
-633 TYVSAGMTFTSAGL
+633 
-647 KIVTQE
+647 
-653 IEGYGEHSYI
+653 
-663 PYDAMANVDRWK
+663 
-675 IVKALETDNPTVSHE
+675 
-690 TITVDGT
+690 
-697 SYDAIVIDGSNV
+697 
-709 SPNYESGTYA
+709 
-719 YLETDIIGSPSINC
+719 
-733 KYHYQANIDIA
+733 
-744 PATFTIIGYANG
+744 
-756 ESSSG
+756 
-761 QVEQIFYNF
+761 
-770 VDAPNVIVAGT
+770 
-781 DYTYDQTSTPSL
+781 
-793 SIDYYRKKA
+793 
-802 RMCFMFHSGA
+802 
-812 KLYIYGLS
+812 
-820 MTSPGNS
+820 
-827 YKKASLSYTADGLD
+827 
-841 SVVQNGSVIS
+841 
-851 SINQSAEA
+851 
-859 VTIEARKLNLTGDLT
+859 
-874 LKGQFTAIDPTDT
+874 
-887 SNYVDML
+887 
-894 HGEIAVINQ
+894 
-903 GETIFTIDANPL
+903 
-915 IGSKAGIFFGNPEDT
+915 
-930 SELYSHTHLDNEQV
+930 
-944 STPGLMGYSTGDHQ
+944 
-958 SDLSDVDT
+958 
-966 SLVSEGT
+966 
-973 ARFYGGISVS
+973 
-983 SDPTQTSGVT
+983 
-993 IINSFRNA
+993 
-1001 TQFFGNVY
+1001 
-1009 NSSGGT
+1009 
-1015 QFVSDRRKKRNI
+1015 
-1027 VDLAVKRA
+1027 
-1035 RSFIMALKP
+1035 
-1044 VKYKFTKDIST
+1044 
-1055 SDRYHHG
+1055 
-1062 FIAQDVKKA
+1062 
-1071 MPEDWG
+1071 
-1077 LYCVNKENDFIGLRY
+1077 
-1092 DEFIADMIAVIQD
+1092 
-1105 HERRIQNLEDEL
+1105 
-1117 KRSKK
+1117 

>member
-11 TSFNNNGLGALADCT
+11 NSFNNNGLGALADCT

-101 TMPFTAESASAALQG
+101 AMPFTAESASAALQG

-177 NRGSDKGVT
+177 NRGFDKGVT

-211 FFANEETLVTLPEK
+211 FFANEDTLVTLPEK

-265 YIEDND
+265 YIDDND

-292 KDIAPLERVNLCDT
+292 KDIAPLERINLCDT
-306 VTIKFE
+306 VTVIFE

-322 ISTEYDVL
+322 IATEYDVL

-360 IQTATSFLQKAIVHA
+360 IQTATSFLQKAIIHA

-389 KPNADG
+389 KPNANG

-421 LGFSSTGYTGQYGTA
+421 LGFSSNGYAGPYGTA
-436 ITSDGKI
+436 ITSDGQI

-462 VNANALSAEAME
+462 VNTSALSVEAQE
-474 DLQLTHDYLPSN
+474 DLQ
-486 KFSNR
+486 
-491 SLWNTRFGDKVYFET
+491 
-506 IEGKTYLV
+506 
-514 LDGTEL
+514 
-520 SSFSDIAWA
+520 
-529 RIATNAVGNINFNVY
+529 
-544 VKYHVDRSVAIS
+544 AI
-556 TQRFYHVTYYNS
+556 HN
-568 AQESGWINWWNL
+568 
-580 SAQTLDTDR
+580 
-589 DYTWNQNINIS
+589 
-600 NIDSSME
+600 
-607 STMFGLYFIP
+607 
-617 GAKLY
+617 
-622 LEELEI
+622 
-628 TSLSG
+628 
-633 TYVSAGMTFTSAGL
+633 
-647 KIVTQE
+647 
-653 IEGYGEHSYI
+653 YI
-663 PYDAMANVDRWK
+663 PYDILENRARWEINAK
-675 IVKALETDNPTVSHE
+675 DIQLVSASVGQQDFDHCLRMDGSDISVYNPNYQCQFKTDFAGKPTIVIEFDWFIWD
-690 TITVDGT
+690 TITIPTQQFFYIWFYNKDRS
-697 SYDAIVIDGSNV
+697 SYWTTYFNIDG
-709 SPNYESGTYA
+709 GTYNSGEV
-719 YLETDIIGSPSINC
+719 YHVKWEYTFSDTCDIETYVPRFGFRFLPGTVTYIANLSITGTTGNYN
-733 KYHYQANIDIA
+733 KAVVTTT
-744 PATFTIIGYANG
+744 ATGLNTMVR
-756 ESSSG
+756 SG
-761 QVEQIFYNF
+761 
-770 VDAPNVIVAGT
+770 NVISA
-781 DYTYDQTSTPSL
+781 
-793 SIDYYRKKA
+793 
-802 RMCFMFHSGA
+802 
-812 KLYIYGLS
+812 
-820 MTSPGNS
+820 
-827 YKKASLSYTADGLD
+827 
-841 SVVQNGSVIS
+841 
-851 SINQSAEA
+851 INQSAESVNISA
-859 VTIEARKLNLTGDLT
+859 NKINLTGDLS
-874 LKGQFTAIDPTDT
+874 LRGDFTSYNSDDNTDYCFIDSGDI
-887 SNYVDML
+887 SFFQNGVN
-894 HGEIAVINQ
+894 V
-903 GETIFTIDANPL
+903 FTISSQAIL
-915 IGSKAGIFFGNPEDT
+915 GQYAGIFFGDVEDPSSMADYT
-930 SELYSHTHLDNEQV
+930 YIEQNLI
-944 STPGLMGYSTGDHQ
+944 STPLVYCKANGEFEGVTGYTLICEQAARFKSITVDDIYVTGDQ
-958 SDLSDVDT
+958 QLGS
-966 SLVSEGT
+966 
-973 ARFYGGISVS
+973 
-983 SDPTQTSGVT
+983 
-993 IINSFRNA
+993 SFRGTVSFYASVFNA
-1001 TQFFGNVY
+1001 
-1009 NSSGGT
+1009 SGGT
-1015 QFVSDRRKKRNI
+1015 EFISDRRKKRNI

-1077 LYCVNKENDFIGLRY
+1077 IYCENKDLDRIGLRY
-1092 DEFIADMIAVIQD
+1092 DEFIADMVAVIQD
-1105 HERRIQNLEDEL
+1105 HEKRIQKLENEL

>member
-1 MIPILFSADA
+1 
-11 TSFNNNGLGALADCT
+11 
-26 SCKVTEKRNGEYILT
+26 

-134 TIATYT
+134 TISTYT

-168 DNYDVHLWA
+168 DNYDVHLWS

-306 VTIKFE
+306 VTIIFE

-360 IQTATSFLQKAIVHA
+360 IQTATSYLQKAIVHA

-421 LGFSSTGYTGQYGTA
+421 LGFSSNGYAGPYGTA
-436 ITSDGKI
+436 ITSDGQI

-462 VNANALSAEAME
+462 VNTSALSVEAQE
-474 DLQLTHDYLPSN
+474 DLQ
-486 KFSNR
+486 
-491 SLWNTRFGDKVYFET
+491 
-506 IEGKTYLV
+506 
-514 LDGTEL
+514 
-520 SSFSDIAWA
+520 
-529 RIATNAVGNINFNVY
+529 
-544 VKYHVDRSVAIS
+544 AI
-556 TQRFYHVTYYNS
+556 HN
-568 AQESGWINWWNL
+568 
-580 SAQTLDTDR
+580 
-589 DYTWNQNINIS
+589 
-600 NIDSSME
+600 
-607 STMFGLYFIP
+607 
-617 GAKLY
+617 
-622 LEELEI
+622 
-628 TSLSG
+628 
-633 TYVSAGMTFTSAGL
+633 
-647 KIVTQE
+647 
-653 IEGYGEHSYI
+653 YI
-663 PYDAMANVDRWK
+663 PYDILENRARWEINAK
-675 IVKALETDNPTVSHE
+675 DIQLVTASVGQQDFDHCLRMDGSDISVYNPNYQCQFKTDFAGKPTIVIEFDWFIWD
-690 TITVDGT
+690 TITIPTQQFFYIWYYNKDRS
-697 SYDAIVIDGSNV
+697 SYWTTYFNIDG
-709 SPNYESGTYA
+709 GTYNSGEV
-719 YLETDIIGSPSINC
+719 YHVRWEYTFSDTCDIETYVPRFGFRFLPGTVTYIANLSITGTTGNYN
-733 KYHYQANIDIA
+733 KAVVTTT
-744 PATFTIIGYANG
+744 ATGLNTMVR
-756 ESSSG
+756 SG
-761 QVEQIFYNF
+761 
-770 VDAPNVIVAGT
+770 NVISA
-781 DYTYDQTSTPSL
+781 
-793 SIDYYRKKA
+793 
-802 RMCFMFHSGA
+802 
-812 KLYIYGLS
+812 
-820 MTSPGNS
+820 
-827 YKKASLSYTADGLD
+827 
-841 SVVQNGSVIS
+841 
-851 SINQSAEA
+851 INQSAESVSISA
-859 VTIEARKLNLTGDLT
+859 NKINLTGDLS
-874 LKGQFTAIDPTDT
+874 LRGDFTSYNSDDNTDYCFIDSGDI
-887 SNYVDML
+887 SFFQNGVN
-894 HGEIAVINQ
+894 V
-903 GETIFTIDANPL
+903 FTISSQAIL
-915 IGSKAGIFFGNPEDT
+915 GQYAGIFFGDVEDPSSMADYT
-930 SELYSHTHLDNEQV
+930 YIEQNLV
-944 STPGLMGYSTGDHQ
+944 STPLVYCKANGEFDGLTGYTLISEQAARFKSITVDDIYVTGDQ
-958 SDLSDVDT
+958 QLGS
-966 SLVSEGT
+966 
-973 ARFYGGISVS
+973 
-983 SDPTQTSGVT
+983 
-993 IINSFRNA
+993 SFRGTVSFYASVFNA
-1001 TQFFGNVY
+1001 G
-1009 NSSGGT
+1009 GGT
-1015 QFVSDRRKKRNI
+1015 EFISDRRKKRNI
-1027 VDLAVKRA
+1027 VDLAVKKA

-1077 LYCVNKENDFIGLRY
+1077 LYCENKELDRIGLRY

-1105 HERRIQNLEDEL
+1105 HEKRIQKLEDEL

>member
-1 MIPILFSADA
+1 
-11 TSFNNNGLGALADCT
+11 
-26 SCKVTEKRNGEYILT
+26 
-41 MQYPLDGIHFKDI
+41 
-54 QKSCIIWVKP
+54 
-64 SDGANNQAF
+64 
-73 RIYKTKKPIN
+73 
-83 GIVTIEAEHISY
+83 
-95 QLSMIP
+95 
-101 TMPFTAESASAALQG
+101 MPFTAESASAALQG

-211 FFANEETLVTLPEK
+211 FFANEDTLVTLPEK
-225 VVESEYVDLY
+225 VVESEYVNLY

-306 VTIKFE
+306 VTIIFE

-360 IQTATSFLQKAIVHA
+360 IQTATSFLQKAIIHA

-389 KPNADG
+389 KPNANG

-421 LGFSSTGYTGQYGTA
+421 LGFSSNGYSGPYGTA
-436 ITSDGKI
+436 ITSDGQI

-462 VNANALSAEAME
+462 VNTSALSVEAQE
-474 DLQLTHDYLPSN
+474 DLQ
-486 KFSNR
+486 
-491 SLWNTRFGDKVYFET
+491 
-506 IEGKTYLV
+506 
-514 LDGTEL
+514 
-520 SSFSDIAWA
+520 
-529 RIATNAVGNINFNVY
+529 
-544 VKYHVDRSVAIS
+544 AI
-556 TQRFYHVTYYNS
+556 HN
-568 AQESGWINWWNL
+568 
-580 SAQTLDTDR
+580 
-589 DYTWNQNINIS
+589 
-600 NIDSSME
+600 
-607 STMFGLYFIP
+607 
-617 GAKLY
+617 
-622 LEELEI
+622 
-628 TSLSG
+628 
-633 TYVSAGMTFTSAGL
+633 
-647 KIVTQE
+647 
-653 IEGYGEHSYI
+653 YI
-663 PYDAMANVDRWK
+663 PYDILENRARWEINAK
-675 IVKALETDNPTVSHE
+675 DIQLVSASVGQQDFDHCLRMDGSDISVYNPNYQCQFKTDFAGKPTIVIEFDWFIWD
-690 TITVDGT
+690 TITIPTQQFFYIWFYNKDRS
-697 SYDAIVIDGSNV
+697 SYWTTYFNIDG
-709 SPNYESGTYA
+709 GTYNSGEV
-719 YLETDIIGSPSINC
+719 YHVKWEYTFSDTCDIETYVPRFGFRFLPGTVTYIANLSITGTTGNYN
-733 KYHYQANIDIA
+733 KAVVTTT
-744 PATFTIIGYANG
+744 ATGLNTMVR
-756 ESSSG
+756 SG
-761 QVEQIFYNF
+761 
-770 VDAPNVIVAGT
+770 NVISA
-781 DYTYDQTSTPSL
+781 
-793 SIDYYRKKA
+793 
-802 RMCFMFHSGA
+802 
-812 KLYIYGLS
+812 
-820 MTSPGNS
+820 
-827 YKKASLSYTADGLD
+827 
-841 SVVQNGSVIS
+841 
-851 SINQSAEA
+851 INQSAESVSISA
-859 VTIEARKLNLTGDLT
+859 NKINLTGDLS
-874 LKGQFTAIDPTDT
+874 LRGDFTSYNSDDNTDYCFIDSGDI
-887 SNYVDML
+887 SFFQNGVN
-894 HGEIAVINQ
+894 V
-903 GETIFTIDANPL
+903 FTISSQAIL
-915 IGSKAGIFFGNPEDT
+915 GQYAGIFFGDVEDPSSMADYT
-930 SELYSHTHLDNEQV
+930 YIEQNLV
-944 STPGLMGYSTGDHQ
+944 STPLVYCKANGEFEGVTGYTLICEQAARFKSITVDDIYVTGDQ
-958 SDLSDVDT
+958 QLGS
-966 SLVSEGT
+966 
-973 ARFYGGISVS
+973 
-983 SDPTQTSGVT
+983 
-993 IINSFRNA
+993 SFRGTVSFYASVFNA
-1001 TQFFGNVY
+1001 
-1009 NSSGGT
+1009 SGGT
-1015 QFVSDRRKKRNI
+1015 EFISDRRKKRNI

-1055 SDRYHHG
+1055 SNRYHHG

-1077 LYCVNKENDFIGLRY
+1077 IYCENKDFDRICLRY
-1092 DEFIADMIAVIQD
+1092 DEFIADMVAVIQD
-1105 HERRIQNLEDEL
+1105 HEKRIQKLEDDL

>member
-140 QEQPAS
+140 QDQPAS

-177 NRGSDKGVT
+177 NRGSDRGVT

-283 IALWQTEEY
+283 IALWQTQEY

-306 VTIKFE
+306 VTIIFE

-360 IQTATSFLQKAIVHA
+360 IQTATSFLQKAIIHA

-389 KPNADG
+389 KPNANG

-421 LGFSSTGYTGQYGTA
+421 LGFSSNGYAGPYGTA
-436 ITSDGKI
+436 ITSDGQI

-462 VNANALSAEAME
+462 VNTSALSVEAQE
-474 DLQLTHDYLPSN
+474 DLQ
-486 KFSNR
+486 
-491 SLWNTRFGDKVYFET
+491 
-506 IEGKTYLV
+506 
-514 LDGTEL
+514 
-520 SSFSDIAWA
+520 
-529 RIATNAVGNINFNVY
+529 
-544 VKYHVDRSVAIS
+544 AI
-556 TQRFYHVTYYNS
+556 HN
-568 AQESGWINWWNL
+568 
-580 SAQTLDTDR
+580 
-589 DYTWNQNINIS
+589 
-600 NIDSSME
+600 
-607 STMFGLYFIP
+607 
-617 GAKLY
+617 
-622 LEELEI
+622 
-628 TSLSG
+628 
-633 TYVSAGMTFTSAGL
+633 
-647 KIVTQE
+647 
-653 IEGYGEHSYI
+653 YI
-663 PYDAMANVDRWK
+663 PYDILENRARWEINAK
-675 IVKALETDNPTVSHE
+675 DIQLVSASVGQQDFDHCLRMDGSDISVYNPNYQCQFKTDFAGKPTIVIEFDWFIWD
-690 TITVDGT
+690 TITIPTQQFFYIWYYNKDRS
-697 SYDAIVIDGSNV
+697 SYWTTYFNIDG
-709 SPNYESGTYA
+709 GTYNSGEV
-719 YLETDIIGSPSINC
+719 YHGRWEYTFSDTCDIETYVPRFGFRFLPGTVTYIANLSITGTTGNYN
-733 KYHYQANIDIA
+733 KAVVTTT
-744 PATFTIIGYANG
+744 ATGLNTMVR
-756 ESSSG
+756 SG
-761 QVEQIFYNF
+761 
-770 VDAPNVIVAGT
+770 NVISA
-781 DYTYDQTSTPSL
+781 
-793 SIDYYRKKA
+793 
-802 RMCFMFHSGA
+802 
-812 KLYIYGLS
+812 
-820 MTSPGNS
+820 
-827 YKKASLSYTADGLD
+827 
-841 SVVQNGSVIS
+841 
-851 SINQSAEA
+851 INQSAESVSISA
-859 VTIEARKLNLTGDLT
+859 NKINLTGDLS
-874 LKGQFTAIDPTDT
+874 LRGDFTSYNSDDNTDYCFIDSGDI
-887 SNYVDML
+887 SFFQNGVN
-894 HGEIAVINQ
+894 V
-903 GETIFTIDANPL
+903 FTISSQAIL
-915 IGSKAGIFFGNPEDT
+915 GQYAGIFFGDVEDPSSMADYT
-930 SELYSHTHLDNEQV
+930 YIEQNLV
-944 STPGLMGYSTGDHQ
+944 STPLVYCKANGEFDGLTGYTLISEQAARFKSITVDDIYVTGDQQLGSSFHG
-958 SDLSDVDT
+958 T
-966 SLVSEGT
+966 VS
-973 ARFYGGISVS
+973 FYSSVF
-983 SDPTQTSGVT
+983 
-993 IINSFRNA
+993 NSA
-1001 TQFFGNVY
+1001 
-1009 NSSGGT
+1009 GGT
-1015 QFVSDRRKKRNI
+1015 EFISDRRKKRNI

-1077 LYCVNKENDFIGLRY
+1077 IYCENKELDRIGLRY

-1105 HERRIQNLEDEL
+1105 HERRIQKLEDEL

>member
-11 TSFNNNGLGALADCT
+11 NSFNTNGLGALADCT

-101 TMPFTAESASAALQG
+101 AMPFTAESASAALQG

-123 PCPFFFYTDKQ
+123 PCPFFFYTDKH

-168 DNYDVHLWA
+168 DNYDVHLWT

-211 FFANEETLVTLPEK
+211 FFANEDTLVTLPEK

-306 VTIKFE
+306 VTIIFE

-360 IQTATSFLQKAIVHA
+360 IQTATSFLQKAIIHA

-389 KPNADG
+389 KPNANG

-421 LGFSSTGYTGQYGTA
+421 LGFSSNGYAGPYGTA
-436 ITSDGKI
+436 ITSDGQI

-462 VNANALSAEAME
+462 VNTSALSVEAQE
-474 DLQLTHDYLPSN
+474 DLQ
-486 KFSNR
+486 
-491 SLWNTRFGDKVYFET
+491 
-506 IEGKTYLV
+506 
-514 LDGTEL
+514 
-520 SSFSDIAWA
+520 
-529 RIATNAVGNINFNVY
+529 
-544 VKYHVDRSVAIS
+544 AI
-556 TQRFYHVTYYNS
+556 HN
-568 AQESGWINWWNL
+568 
-580 SAQTLDTDR
+580 
-589 DYTWNQNINIS
+589 
-600 NIDSSME
+600 
-607 STMFGLYFIP
+607 
-617 GAKLY
+617 
-622 LEELEI
+622 
-628 TSLSG
+628 
-633 TYVSAGMTFTSAGL
+633 
-647 KIVTQE
+647 
-653 IEGYGEHSYI
+653 YI
-663 PYDAMANVDRWK
+663 PYDILENRARWEINAK
-675 IVKALETDNPTVSHE
+675 DIQLVSAAVGQQDFDHCLRMDGSDISVYNPNYQCQFKTDFAGKPTIVIEFDWFIWD
-690 TITVDGT
+690 TITIPTQQFFYIWYYNKDRS
-697 SYDAIVIDGSNV
+697 SYWTTYFNIDG
-709 SPNYESGTYA
+709 GTYNSGEV
-719 YLETDIIGSPSINC
+719 YHVRWEYTFSDTCDIETYVPRFGFRFLPGTVTYIANLSITGTTGNYN
-733 KYHYQANIDIA
+733 KAVVTTT
-744 PATFTIIGYANG
+744 ATGLNTMVR
-756 ESSSG
+756 SG
-761 QVEQIFYNF
+761 
-770 VDAPNVIVAGT
+770 NVISA
-781 DYTYDQTSTPSL
+781 
-793 SIDYYRKKA
+793 
-802 RMCFMFHSGA
+802 
-812 KLYIYGLS
+812 
-820 MTSPGNS
+820 
-827 YKKASLSYTADGLD
+827 
-841 SVVQNGSVIS
+841 
-851 SINQSAEA
+851 INQSAESVSISA
-859 VTIEARKLNLTGDLT
+859 NKINLTGDLS
-874 LKGQFTAIDPTDT
+874 LRGDFTSYNSDDNTDYCFIDSGDI
-887 SNYVDML
+887 SFFQNGVN
-894 HGEIAVINQ
+894 V
-903 GETIFTIDANPL
+903 FTISSQAIL
-915 IGSKAGIFFGNPEDT
+915 GQYAGIFFGDVEDPSSMADYT
-930 SELYSHTHLDNEQV
+930 YIEQNLV
-944 STPGLMGYSTGDHQ
+944 STPLVYCKANGEFDGLTGYTLICEQAARFKSITVDDIYVTGDQQLGSSFHG
-958 SDLSDVDT
+958 T
-966 SLVSEGT
+966 VS
-973 ARFYGGISVS
+973 FYSSVF
-983 SDPTQTSGVT
+983 
-993 IINSFRNA
+993 NSA
-1001 TQFFGNVY
+1001 
-1009 NSSGGT
+1009 GGT
-1015 QFVSDRRKKRNI
+1015 EFISDRRKKRNI

-1071 MPEDWG
+1071 MSEDWG
-1077 LYCVNKENDFIGLRY
+1077 IYCENKDLDRIGLRY
-1092 DEFIADMIAVIQD
+1092 DEFIADMVAVIQD
-1105 HERRIQNLEDEL
+1105 HEKRIQKLEDML

>member
-1 MIPILFSADA
+1 MIPILFSAYA

-211 FFANEETLVTLPEK
+211 FFANEDTLVTLPEK

-306 VTIKFE
+306 VTIIFE

-360 IQTATSFLQKAIVHA
+360 IQTATSFLQKAIIHA

-389 KPNADG
+389 KPNANG

-403 DSPDIETA
+403 DFPNIETA

-421 LGFSSTGYTGQYGTA
+421 LGFSSNGYAGPYGTA
-436 ITSDGKI
+436 ITSDGQI

-462 VNANALSAEAME
+462 VNTSALSVEAQE
-474 DLQLTHDYLPSN
+474 DLQ
-486 KFSNR
+486 
-491 SLWNTRFGDKVYFET
+491 
-506 IEGKTYLV
+506 
-514 LDGTEL
+514 
-520 SSFSDIAWA
+520 
-529 RIATNAVGNINFNVY
+529 
-544 VKYHVDRSVAIS
+544 AI
-556 TQRFYHVTYYNS
+556 HN
-568 AQESGWINWWNL
+568 
-580 SAQTLDTDR
+580 
-589 DYTWNQNINIS
+589 
-600 NIDSSME
+600 
-607 STMFGLYFIP
+607 
-617 GAKLY
+617 
-622 LEELEI
+622 
-628 TSLSG
+628 
-633 TYVSAGMTFTSAGL
+633 
-647 KIVTQE
+647 
-653 IEGYGEHSYI
+653 YI
-663 PYDAMANVDRWK
+663 PYDILENRARWEINAK
-675 IVKALETDNPTVSHE
+675 DIQLVSASVGQQDFDHCLRMDGSDISVYNPNYQCQFKTDFAGKPTIVIEFDWFIWD
-690 TITVDGT
+690 TITIPTQQFFYIWFYNKDRS
-697 SYDAIVIDGSNV
+697 SYWTTYFNIDG
-709 SPNYESGTYA
+709 GTYNSGEV
-719 YLETDIIGSPSINC
+719 YHVRWEYTFSDTCDIETYVPRFGFRFLPGTVTYIANLSITGTTGNYN
-733 KYHYQANIDIA
+733 KAVVTTT
-744 PATFTIIGYANG
+744 ATGLNTMVRRG
-756 ESSSG
+756 
-761 QVEQIFYNF
+761 
-770 VDAPNVIVAGT
+770 NVISA
-781 DYTYDQTSTPSL
+781 
-793 SIDYYRKKA
+793 
-802 RMCFMFHSGA
+802 
-812 KLYIYGLS
+812 
-820 MTSPGNS
+820 
-827 YKKASLSYTADGLD
+827 
-841 SVVQNGSVIS
+841 
-851 SINQSAEA
+851 INQSAESVSISA
-859 VTIEARKLNLTGDLT
+859 NKINLTGDLS
-874 LKGQFTAIDPTDT
+874 LRGDFTSYNSDDSTDYCFIDSGDI
-887 SNYVDML
+887 SFFQNGVN
-894 HGEIAVINQ
+894 V
-903 GETIFTIDANPL
+903 FTISSQAIL
-915 IGSKAGIFFGNPEDT
+915 GQYAGIFFGDVEDPSSMADYT
-930 SELYSHTHLDNEQV
+930 YIEQNLV
-944 STPGLMGYSTGDHQ
+944 STPLVYCKANGEFDGLTGYTLISEQAARFKSITVDDIYVTGDQQLGSSFHG
-958 SDLSDVDT
+958 T
-966 SLVSEGT
+966 VS
-973 ARFYGGISVS
+973 FYSSVF
-983 SDPTQTSGVT
+983 
-993 IINSFRNA
+993 NSA
-1001 TQFFGNVY
+1001 
-1009 NSSGGT
+1009 GGT
-1015 QFVSDRRKKRNI
+1015 EFISDRRKKRNI

-1077 LYCVNKENDFIGLRY
+1077 IYCENKDLDRIGLRY
-1092 DEFIADMIAVIQD
+1092 DEFVADMVAVIQD
-1105 HERRIQNLEDEL
+1105 HEKRIQKLEDEL

>member
-146 IRSRLGG
+146 IKSRLGG

-186 IRYGKNLIDLKQE
+186 IRYGKNLTDLKQE

-211 FFANEETLVTLPEK
+211 FYANEDTLVTLPEK

-306 VTIKFE
+306 VTILFE

-345 LATTIVNIDSTTNTK
+345 LATTIVNIDSTTNSK
-360 IQTATSFLQKAIVHA
+360 IQSATSFLQKAIVHA

-389 KPNADG
+389 KPNANG

-403 DSPDIETA
+403 DSPNIETA

-421 LGFSSTGYTGQYGTA
+421 LGFSSNGYAGPYGTA
-436 ITSDGKI
+436 ITSDGQI
-443 VADYITAGTLNGDL
+443 VADYITAGTLNGDF

-462 VNANALSAEAME
+462 VNTSALSVEAQE
-474 DLQLTHDYLPSN
+474 DLQ
-486 KFSNR
+486 
-491 SLWNTRFGDKVYFET
+491 
-506 IEGKTYLV
+506 
-514 LDGTEL
+514 
-520 SSFSDIAWA
+520 
-529 RIATNAVGNINFNVY
+529 
-544 VKYHVDRSVAIS
+544 AI
-556 TQRFYHVTYYNS
+556 HN
-568 AQESGWINWWNL
+568 
-580 SAQTLDTDR
+580 
-589 DYTWNQNINIS
+589 
-600 NIDSSME
+600 
-607 STMFGLYFIP
+607 
-617 GAKLY
+617 
-622 LEELEI
+622 
-628 TSLSG
+628 
-633 TYVSAGMTFTSAGL
+633 
-647 KIVTQE
+647 
-653 IEGYGEHSYI
+653 YI
-663 PYDAMANVDRWK
+663 PYDILENRARWEINAK
-675 IVKALETDNPTVSHE
+675 DIQLVSASVGQQDFDHCLRMDGSDISVYNPNYQCQFKTDFAGKPTIVIEFDWFIWD
-690 TITVDGT
+690 TITIPTQQFYYIWYYNKDKS
-697 SYDAIVIDGSNV
+697 SYWTTYFNIDG
-709 SPNYESGTYA
+709 GTYNSGEI
-719 YLETDIIGSPSINC
+719 YHVKWEYTFSDTCDIETYVPRFGFRFLPGTVTYIANLSITGTTGNYN
-733 KYHYQANIDIA
+733 KAVVTTT
-744 PATFTIIGYANG
+744 ATGLNTMVR
-756 ESSSG
+756 SG
-761 QVEQIFYNF
+761 
-770 VDAPNVIVAGT
+770 NVISA
-781 DYTYDQTSTPSL
+781 
-793 SIDYYRKKA
+793 
-802 RMCFMFHSGA
+802 
-812 KLYIYGLS
+812 
-820 MTSPGNS
+820 
-827 YKKASLSYTADGLD
+827 
-841 SVVQNGSVIS
+841 
-851 SINQSAEA
+851 INQSAESVSISA
-859 VTIEARKLNLTGDLT
+859 NKINLTGDLS
-874 LKGQFTAIDPTDT
+874 LRGDFTSYNSDDNTDYCFIDSGDI
-887 SNYVDML
+887 SFFQNGVN
-894 HGEIAVINQ
+894 V
-903 GETIFTIDANPL
+903 FTISSQAIL
-915 IGSKAGIFFGNPEDT
+915 GQYAGIFFGDVEDPSSMADYT
-930 SELYSHTHLDNEQV
+930 YIEQNLV
-944 STPGLMGYSTGDHQ
+944 STPLVYCKANGEFEGVTGYTLISEQAARFKSITVDDIYVTGDQ
-958 SDLSDVDT
+958 QLGS
-966 SLVSEGT
+966 
-973 ARFYGGISVS
+973 
-983 SDPTQTSGVT
+983 
-993 IINSFRNA
+993 SFRGTVSFYASVFNA
-1001 TQFFGNVY
+1001 
-1009 NSSGGT
+1009 SGGT
-1015 QFVSDRRKKRNI
+1015 EFISDRRKKRNI

-1077 LYCVNKENDFIGLRY
+1077 IYCENKDLDRIGLRY

-1105 HERRIQNLEDEL
+1105 HEKRIQKLEDAL

>member
-101 TMPFTAESASAALQG
+101 AMPFTAESASAALQG

-140 QEQPAS
+140 QDQPAS

-177 NRGSDKGVT
+177 NRGSDRGVT

-345 LATTIVNIDSTTNTK
+345 LATTIVNIDSTTNSK
-360 IQTATSFLQKAIVHA
+360 IQSATSYLQKAIAHA

-421 LGFSSTGYTGQYGTA
+421 LGFSSNGYAGPYGTA
-436 ITSDGKI
+436 ITSDGQI

-462 VNANALSAEAME
+462 VNTSALSVEAQE
-474 DLQLTHDYLPSN
+474 DLQ
-486 KFSNR
+486 
-491 SLWNTRFGDKVYFET
+491 
-506 IEGKTYLV
+506 
-514 LDGTEL
+514 
-520 SSFSDIAWA
+520 
-529 RIATNAVGNINFNVY
+529 
-544 VKYHVDRSVAIS
+544 AI
-556 TQRFYHVTYYNS
+556 HN
-568 AQESGWINWWNL
+568 
-580 SAQTLDTDR
+580 
-589 DYTWNQNINIS
+589 
-600 NIDSSME
+600 
-607 STMFGLYFIP
+607 
-617 GAKLY
+617 
-622 LEELEI
+622 
-628 TSLSG
+628 
-633 TYVSAGMTFTSAGL
+633 
-647 KIVTQE
+647 
-653 IEGYGEHSYI
+653 YI
-663 PYDAMANVDRWK
+663 PYDILENRARWEINAK
-675 IVKALETDNPTVSHE
+675 DIQLVTASVGQQDFDHCLRMDGSDISVYNPNYQCQFKTDFAGKPTIVIEFDWFIWD
-690 TITVDGT
+690 TITIPTQQFFYIWYYNKDRS
-697 SYDAIVIDGSNV
+697 SYWTTYFNING
-709 SPNYESGTYA
+709 GTYNSGEV
-719 YLETDIIGSPSINC
+719 YHGRWEYTFSDTCDIETYVPRFGFRFLPGTVTYIANLSITGTTGNYN
-733 KYHYQANIDIA
+733 KAVVTTT
-744 PATFTIIGYANG
+744 ATGLNTMVR
-756 ESSSG
+756 SG
-761 QVEQIFYNF
+761 
-770 VDAPNVIVAGT
+770 NVISA
-781 DYTYDQTSTPSL
+781 
-793 SIDYYRKKA
+793 
-802 RMCFMFHSGA
+802 
-812 KLYIYGLS
+812 
-820 MTSPGNS
+820 
-827 YKKASLSYTADGLD
+827 
-841 SVVQNGSVIS
+841 
-851 SINQSAEA
+851 INQSAESVSISA
-859 VTIEARKLNLTGDLT
+859 NKINLTGDLS
-874 LKGQFTAIDPTDT
+874 LRGDFTSYNSDDNTDYCFIDSGDI
-887 SNYVDML
+887 SFFQNGVN
-894 HGEIAVINQ
+894 V
-903 GETIFTIDANPL
+903 FTISSQAIL
-915 IGSKAGIFFGNPEDT
+915 GQYAGIFFGDVEDPSSMADYT
-930 SELYSHTHLDNEQV
+930 YIEQNLVSAPLVYCKANGEFDGLTGYTLISEQAARFKSITVDDIYV
-944 STPGLMGYSTGDHQ
+944 TGDQQLGSSFHG
-958 SDLSDVDT
+958 T
-966 SLVSEGT
+966 VS
-973 ARFYGGISVS
+973 FYASV
-983 SDPTQTSGVT
+983 
-993 IINSFRNA
+993 FNA
-1001 TQFFGNVY
+1001 G
-1009 NSSGGT
+1009 GGT
-1015 QFVSDRRKKRNI
+1015 EFISDRRKKRNI
-1027 VDLAVKRA
+1027 VDLAVKKA

-1055 SDRYHHG
+1055 SNRYHHG

-1077 LYCVNKENDFIGLRY
+1077 LYCENKELDRIGLRY

-1105 HERRIQNLEDEL
+1105 HERRIQKLEDEL

>member
-153 VSGSILDVYGGEYEF
+153 ISGSILDVYGGEYEF
-168 DNYDVHLWA
+168 DNYNVHLWA

-211 FFANEETLVTLPEK
+211 FFANEDTLVTLPEK

-283 IALWQTEEY
+283 IALWQTQEY

-306 VTIKFE
+306 VTIIFE

-345 LATTIVNIDSTTNTK
+345 LATTIVNIDSTTNSK
-360 IQTATSFLQKAIVHA
+360 IQSATSFLQKAIVHA

-389 KPNADG
+389 KPNANG

-403 DSPDIETA
+403 DSPNIDTA

-421 LGFSSTGYTGQYGTA
+421 LGFSSNGYAGPYGTA

-462 VNANALSAEAME
+462 VNTSALSVEAQE
-474 DLQLTHDYLPSN
+474 DLQ
-486 KFSNR
+486 
-491 SLWNTRFGDKVYFET
+491 
-506 IEGKTYLV
+506 
-514 LDGTEL
+514 
-520 SSFSDIAWA
+520 
-529 RIATNAVGNINFNVY
+529 
-544 VKYHVDRSVAIS
+544 AI
-556 TQRFYHVTYYNS
+556 HN
-568 AQESGWINWWNL
+568 
-580 SAQTLDTDR
+580 
-589 DYTWNQNINIS
+589 
-600 NIDSSME
+600 
-607 STMFGLYFIP
+607 
-617 GAKLY
+617 
-622 LEELEI
+622 
-628 TSLSG
+628 
-633 TYVSAGMTFTSAGL
+633 
-647 KIVTQE
+647 
-653 IEGYGEHSYI
+653 YI
-663 PYDAMANVDRWK
+663 PYDILENRARWEINAK
-675 IVKALETDNPTVSHE
+675 DIQLVSASVGQQDFDHCLRMDGSDISVYNPNYQCQFKTDFAGKPTIVIEFDWFIWD
-690 TITVDGT
+690 TITIPTQQFFYIWYYNKDRS
-697 SYDAIVIDGSNV
+697 SYWTTYFNIDG
-709 SPNYESGTYA
+709 GTYNSGEV
-719 YLETDIIGSPSINC
+719 YHGRWEYTFSDTCDIETYVPRFGFRFLPGTVTYIANLSITGTTGNYN
-733 KYHYQANIDIA
+733 KAVVTTT
-744 PATFTIIGYANG
+744 ATGLNTMVR
-756 ESSSG
+756 SG
-761 QVEQIFYNF
+761 
-770 VDAPNVIVAGT
+770 NVISA
-781 DYTYDQTSTPSL
+781 
-793 SIDYYRKKA
+793 
-802 RMCFMFHSGA
+802 
-812 KLYIYGLS
+812 
-820 MTSPGNS
+820 
-827 YKKASLSYTADGLD
+827 
-841 SVVQNGSVIS
+841 
-851 SINQSAEA
+851 INQSAESVSISA
-859 VTIEARKLNLTGDLT
+859 NKINLTGDLS
-874 LKGQFTAIDPTDT
+874 LRGDFTSYNSDDNTDYCFIDSGDI
-887 SNYVDML
+887 SFFQNGVN
-894 HGEIAVINQ
+894 V
-903 GETIFTIDANPL
+903 FTISSQAIL
-915 IGSKAGIFFGNPEDT
+915 GQYAGIFFGDVEDPSSMADYT
-930 SELYSHTHLDNEQV
+930 YIEQNLV
-944 STPGLMGYSTGDHQ
+944 STPLVYCKANGEFQGETGYTLICEQ
-958 SDLSDVDT
+958 A
-966 SLVSEGT
+966 
-973 ARFYGGISVS
+973 ARFKSITVDDIY
-983 SDPTQTSGVT
+983 VT
-993 IINSFRNA
+993 GNQQLGSSFRGTVSFYASVFNA
-1001 TQFFGNVY
+1001 G
-1009 NSSGGT
+1009 GGT
-1015 QFVSDRRKKRNI
+1015 EFISDRRKKRNI
-1027 VDLAVKRA
+1027 VDLAVKKA

-1077 LYCVNKENDFIGLRY
+1077 IYCENKDLDRIGLRY

-1105 HERRIQNLEDEL
+1105 HEKRIQKLENEL